1 MSACYH
7 CQQPIP
13 PGINITDD
21 HGHHY
26 CCHACQAVAQII
38 NAHHLDQYYQVRDRP
53 APRPEHPYD
62 PAHWQA
68 YDIPEIAAQ
77 YTYKDGDEQE
87 IHLYIDGL
95 HCAACTWLI
104 SRALQ
109 DAHGISHARIN
120 LGTGLAEIRWR
131 DTPLSAILA
140 TIASLGYT
148 PNLHT
153 PDKNDDNQRR
163 ERNHDLL
170 RLIVAGLGMMQVMMF
185 ATGLYTGAWHGIDRE
200 YEQLLRWISLL
211 CSAPVMLYAGYPYL
225 KNAWLGLRHRQ
236 PNMDLPIAL
245 ACAGAWLASLYHT
258 VIGRGEIY
266 YDGVTMFI
274 FFISISRYL
283 EAHTRRRARHNQQ
296 HFARLLPDAVYKYN
310 DSGETQLVPLPTIQP
325 GDHIRVLPTHT
336 IPVDGEIT
344 HGASRID
351 EQMLTGESTPQYKT
365 IGDRVHAGST
375 NLQSP
380 LDIRVSQTGQQTTLA
395 AIRRISARAEQHRS
409 PQIDRNEALAQHTVL
424 AVLIFAAAGYLLW
437 QFIDPARAFDIALAI
452 LVATCPCALSLATPT
467 VLTAALNH
475 AHKHHILIKNSNT
488 LDRLNHIRRILF
500 DKTGTLTQ
508 GKYQLQQSD
517 YYGNPARLLAIAKTL
532 ETHSTHPIAWY
543 YSQQPVATVS
553 MDNIEQ
559 HSGKGI
565 SGDCDGSRWHIGSA
579 AYMQENGVE
588 GFPPSPC
595 GGGDG
600 GGVRPHTAA
609 AETSTELPPPPVG
622 EGWGGVRSHTADAES
637 STEQPPLLQG
647 APADVGRPFMA
658 DTKNVGHK
666 CPTCEAHNPLPC
678 EAGEGRGGSVEK
690 SRVATTENNAEMPTA
705 TETPANLPPPP
716 VGEGGGG
723 GSVRSAISDAETSSG
738 KTANPSPIAAATT
751 TVTNHGAPQYPADET
766 APGEPLVTPP
776 HPSPTGGG
784 SAMAA
789 TLRAAAESSTEL
801 PPPLQG
807 APAPAAGEGRG
818 GGSAR
823 SAISDAE
830 TSSGKTANPSPTAAP
845 ETTNHVYLAENHEL
859 RAHYQLGDPERANLA
874 ATLAQL
880 KTRYHLAIASGDRA
894 DNVARLAARYGI
906 EDWHGGLDPAAK
918 LALLEANDPEHTLM
932 IGDGIN
938 DAPVLARASVSV
950 AVGRANPLSQTHADI
965 VLLRHGPE
973 ALPYLLDLA
982 ARSRRITRQNLIWA
996 TVYNLTILPL
1006 AISGYLTPWIAAL
1019 GMSASSLLVIA
1030 NALRIHR
1037 TAPPPSAE

>member
-1 MSACYH
+1 MNCYH
-7 CQQPIP
+7 CQQPVP
-13 PGINITDD
+13 AGIHITDD
-21 HGHHY
+21 HGHAY
-26 CCHACQAVAQII
+26 CCHACEAVAHII
-38 NAHHLDQYYQVRDRP
+38 SAHHLEQYYQVRDRP

-68 YDIPEIAAQ
+68 YDLPEIAAQ
-77 YTYKDGDEQE
+77 YTYKDGDDQE

-104 SRALQ
+104 SHALQ
-109 DAHGISHARIN
+109 DAHGINHTRIN
-120 LGTGLAEIRWR
+120 LGTGRAEIRWR

-153 PDKNDDNQRR
+153 PDEEDNKQRR

-185 ATGLYTGAWHGIDRE
+185 ATGLYTGAWHGIDHE

-258 VIGRGEIY
+258 LIGRGEIY

-310 DSGETQLVPLPTIQP
+310 DRGETQLVPLPAIQP

-344 HGASRID
+344 GGASRID
-351 EQMLTGESTPQYKT
+351 ENMLTGESTPQYKT
-365 IGDRVHAGST
+365 SGDRVHAGST

-380 LDIRVSQTGQQTTLA
+380 LDIRVTQTGQQTTLA

-409 PQIDRNEALAQHTVL
+409 PQIDRNQALAQQTVL
-424 AVLIFAAAGYLLW
+424 AVLILAAAGYLLW
-437 QFIDPARAFDIALAI
+437 QWIDPARAFDIALAI

-488 LDRLNHIRRILF
+488 LDRLTHIRRILF

-508 GKYQLQQSD
+508 GKYQLRRSD
-517 YYGNPARLLAIAKTL
+517 YYGEPRRLLAIAKTL

-543 YSQQPVATVS
+543 YSQQPVANVA

-565 SGDCDGSRWHIGSA
+565 SGDYDGSRWHIGSA

-588 GFPPSPC
+588 IPP
-595 GGGDG
+595 
-600 GGVRPHTAA
+600 
-609 AETSTELPPPPVG
+609 AEQPPPPVG
-622 EGWGGVRSHTADAES
+622 ESWDGAYPHTTDAD
-637 STEQPPLLQG
+637 TTTD
-647 APADVGRPFMA
+647 ADWSLMA
-658 DTKNVGHK
+658 DKNNVGHK
-666 CPTCEAHNPLPC
+666 YPTYEENNPLPC
-678 EAGEGRGGSVEK
+678 EAGEGWGGGVEK
-690 SRVATTENNAEMPTA
+690 SRMATTDNKAVPCD
-705 TETPANLPPPP
+705 PKLPPP
-716 VGEGGGG
+716 
-723 GSVRSAISDAETSSG
+723 R
-738 KTANPSPIAAATT
+738 
-751 TVTNHGAPQYPADET
+751 
-766 APGEPLVTPP
+766 
-776 HPSPTGGG
+776 PSPTGGE
-784 SAMAA
+784 SAL
-789 TLRAAAESSTEL
+789 T
-801 PPPLQG
+801 
-807 APAPAAGEGRG
+807 
-818 GGSAR
+818 
-823 SAISDAE
+823 DA
-830 TSSGKTANPSPTAAP
+830 N
-845 ETTNHVYLAENHEL
+845 TTHVYLAENREL
-859 RAHYQLGDPERANLA
+859 RAHYQLGDPERDNLA
-874 ATLAQL
+874 ATLARLQAH
-880 KTRYHLAIASGDRA
+880 YHLAIASGDRA
-894 DNVARLAARYGI
+894 ENVARLAARYGI
-906 EDWHGGLDPAAK
+906 TDRRGSLDPAAK

-965 VLLRHGPE
+965 VLLKNGPE
-973 ALPYLLDLA
+973 ALPYLLELA
-982 ARSRRITRQNLIWA
+982 ARSRRITRQNLIWS

-1019 GMSASSLLVIA
+1019 GMSTSSLLVIA

-1037 TAPPPSAE
+1037 TLPPPATE

>member
-7 CQQPIP
+7 CQQPVP
-13 PGINITDD
+13 AGIHIQDS
-21 HGHHY
+21 HGHAY
-26 CCHACQAVAQII
+26 CCHACEAVAHII
-38 NAHHLDQYYQVRDRP
+38 SAHHLEQYYQVRDRP

-68 YDIPEIAAQ
+68 YDLPEIAAQ
-77 YTYKDGDEQE
+77 YTYKDGDDQE

-104 SRALQ
+104 SHALQ
-109 DAHGISHARIN
+109 DAHGISHTRIN
-120 LGTGLAEIRWR
+120 LGTGRAEIRWR

-153 PDKNDDNQRR
+153 PDEEDNKQRR

-185 ATGLYTGAWHGIDRE
+185 ATGLYTGAWHGIDHE

-258 VIGRGEIY
+258 LIGRGEIY

-310 DSGETQLVPLPTIQP
+310 DRGETQLVPLPAIQP

-344 HGASRID
+344 GGASRID
-351 EQMLTGESTPQYKT
+351 ENMLTGESTPQYKT
-365 IGDRVHAGST
+365 SGDRVHAGST

-380 LDIRVSQTGQQTTLA
+380 LDIRVTQTGQQTTLA

-409 PQIDRNEALAQHTVL
+409 PQIDRNQALAQQTVL
-424 AVLIFAAAGYLLW
+424 AVLILAAAGYLLW
-437 QFIDPARAFDIALAI
+437 QWIDPARAFDIALAI

-488 LDRLNHIRRILF
+488 LDRLTHIRRILF

-508 GKYQLQQSD
+508 GKYQLRRSD
-517 YYGNPARLLAIAKTL
+517 YYGEPRRLLAIAKTL

-543 YSQQPVATVS
+543 YSQQPVAGVT

-565 SGDCDGSRWHIGSA
+565 SGDYDGSRWHIGSA

-588 GFPPSPC
+588 IPP
-595 GGGDG
+595 
-600 GGVRPHTAA
+600 
-609 AETSTELPPPPVG
+609 TEQPPPPVG
-622 EGWGGVRSHTADAES
+622 EGWGGVRSHTADAD
-637 STEQPPLLQG
+637 TTTDAGWPL
-647 APADVGRPFMA
+647 MA
-658 DTKNVGHK
+658 DKNNVGHK
-666 CPTCEAHNPLPC
+666 YPTYEENTPLPC
-678 EAGEGRGGSVEK
+678 EAGEGWGGGVKK
-690 SRVATTENNAEMPTA
+690 SRM
-705 TETPANLPPPP
+705 
-716 VGEGGGG
+716 
-723 GSVRSAISDAETSSG
+723 AITDNKAVPCDP
-738 KTANPSPIAAATT
+738 K
-751 TVTNHGAPQYPADET
+751 
-766 APGEPLVTPP
+766 LTPP
-776 HPSPTGGG
+776 RPSPTGGG
-784 SAMAA
+784 SAL
-789 TLRAAAESSTEL
+789 T
-801 PPPLQG
+801 
-807 APAPAAGEGRG
+807 
-818 GGSAR
+818 
-823 SAISDAE
+823 DA
-830 TSSGKTANPSPTAAP
+830 N
-845 ETTNHVYLAENHEL
+845 TTHVYLAENREL
-859 RAHYQLGDPERANLA
+859 RAHYQLGDPERDNLA
-874 ATLAQL
+874 ATLARLQAH
-880 KTRYHLAIASGDRA
+880 YHLAIASGDRA
-894 DNVARLAARYGI
+894 ENVARLAARYSI
-906 EDWHGGLDPAAK
+906 ADWHGGLDPAAK

-965 VLLRHGPE
+965 VLLKNGPE

-1019 GMSASSLLVIA
+1019 GMSTSSLLVIA

-1037 TAPPPSAE
+1037 TPPPPATE

>member
-1 MSACYH
+1 MNCYH
-7 CQQPIP
+7 CQQPVP
-13 PGINITDD
+13 AGIHITDD
-21 HGHHY
+21 HGHAY
-26 CCHACQAVAQII
+26 CCHACEAVAHII
-38 NAHHLDQYYQVRDRP
+38 SAHHLEQYYQVRDRP

-68 YDIPEIAAQ
+68 YDLPEIAAQ
-77 YTYKDGDEQE
+77 YTYKDGDDQE

-104 SRALQ
+104 SHALQ
-109 DAHGISHARIN
+109 DAHGISHTRIN
-120 LGTGLAEIRWR
+120 LGTGRAEIRWR

-153 PDKNDDNQRR
+153 PDEEDNKQRR

-185 ATGLYTGAWHGIDRE
+185 ATGLYTGAWHGIDHE

-258 VIGRGEIY
+258 LIGRGEIY

-296 HFARLLPDAVYKYN
+296 HFARLLPDAVYKH
-310 DSGETQLVPLPTIQP
+310 DGDTLRLVPLPTIQP

-344 HGASRID
+344 GGASRID
-351 EQMLTGESTPQYKT
+351 ENMLTGESTPQYKT
-365 IGDRVHAGST
+365 SGDRVHAGST

-380 LDIRVSQTGQQTTLA
+380 LDIRVTQTGQQTTLA

-409 PQIDRNEALAQHTVL
+409 PQIDRNQALAQQTVL
-424 AVLIFAAAGYLLW
+424 AVLILAAAGYLLW
-437 QFIDPARAFDIALAI
+437 QWIEPARAFDIALAI

-488 LDRLNHIRRILF
+488 LDRLTHIRRILF

-508 GKYQLQQSD
+508 GKYQLRRSD
-517 YYGNPARLLAIAKTL
+517 YYGEPQRLLAIAKTL

-543 YSQQPVATVS
+543 YSQQPVAGVT

-565 SGDCDGSRWHIGSA
+565 SGDYDGSRWHIGSA

-588 GFPPSPC
+588 IP
-595 GGGDG
+595 
-600 GGVRPHTAA
+600 
-609 AETSTELPPPPVG
+609 
-622 EGWGGVRSHTADAES
+622 
-637 STEQPPLLQG
+637 
-647 APADVGRPFMA
+647 PAD
-658 DTKNVGHK
+658 
-666 CPTCEAHNPLPC
+666 
-678 EAGEGRGGSVEK
+678 
-690 SRVATTENNAEMPTA
+690 
-705 TETPANLPPPP
+705 
-716 VGEGGGG
+716 
-723 GSVRSAISDAETSSG
+723 
-738 KTANPSPIAAATT
+738 
-751 TVTNHGAPQYPADET
+751 
-766 APGEPLVTPP
+766 
-776 HPSPTGGG
+776 
-784 SAMAA
+784 
-789 TLRAAAESSTEL
+789 L
-801 PPPLQG
+801 PPPLQD
-807 APAPAAGEGRG
+807 ALASAAGEGRG
-818 GGSAR
+818 GGKPDRLTAAAST
-823 SAISDAE
+823 AIPNNEIEQPAAAE
-830 TSSGKTANPSPTAAP
+830 TPATP
-845 ETTNHVYLAENHEL
+845 ENTTHVYLAENREL
-859 RAHYQLGDPERANLA
+859 RAHYQLGDPERDNLA
-874 ATLAQL
+874 ATLARLQAH
-880 KTRYHLAIASGDRA
+880 YHLAIASGDRVE
-894 DNVARLAARYGI
+894 NVARLAARYGI
-906 EDWHGGLDPAAK
+906 TDRHGGLAPAAK

-965 VLLRHGPE
+965 VLLKNGPE

-1019 GMSASSLLVIA
+1019 GMSTSSLLVIA

-1037 TAPPPSAE
+1037 TLPPPATE

>member
-13 PGINITDD
+13 MGIHISDA
-21 HGHHY
+21 HGNHY

-38 NAHHLDQYYQVRDRP
+38 SAHHLEQYYQVRDRP
-53 APRPEHPYD
+53 APRPENLRD
-62 PAHWQA
+62 ASHWQA

-104 SRALQ
+104 GRALQ
-109 DAHGISHARIN
+109 DAHGIRHARIN
-120 LGTGLAEIRWR
+120 LGSGLAEIRWR
-131 DTPLSAILA
+131 DTPLSAILT
-140 TIASLGYT
+140 TIASLGYS
-148 PNLHT
+148 PNLHS
-153 PDKNDDNQRR
+153 PNKNDEQQRR

-185 ATGLYTGAWHGIDRE
+185 ATGLYTGAWHGIDHE
-200 YEQLLRWISLL
+200 YEQLLRWISLI
-211 CSAPVMLYAGYPYL
+211 CSAPVMLYAGYPFL
-225 KNAWLGLRHRQ
+225 KNAWLGLRLRQ

-258 VIGRGEIY
+258 LIGRGEIY

-296 HFARLLPDAVYKYN
+296 HFARLLPDAVYKH
-310 DSGETQLVPLPTIQP
+310 DGDTLRLVPLPAIQP

-380 LDIRVSQTGQQTTLA
+380 LNIRVSQTGQQTTLA

-409 PQIDRNEALAQHTVL
+409 PQIDRHEALARQTVL
-424 AVLIFAAAGYLLW
+424 AVLILAAAGYLLW
-437 QFIDPARAFDIALAI
+437 QIIDPARAFDIALAI

-488 LDRLNHIRRILF
+488 LDRLTHIRRILF

-517 YYGNPARLLAIAKTL
+517 YHGEPQRLLAIAKTL

-543 YSQQPVATVS
+543 YSQQPVASVA

-565 SGDCDGSRWHIGSA
+565 SGDYDGSRWHIGSA

-588 GFPPSPC
+588 GFPPTPC

-600 GGVRPHTAA
+600 VHPHTADA
-609 AETSTELPPPPVG
+609 DTTTDAGWSLMADKNNVGHKYPTYEENNPLPCEAGEGTGLPMKKANAFFMGARGGGVEKFRVATPKNDAETPTVTETPTEQPPPPVGEGWGGVYPQTAAAQTPTVLPPPPVG
-622 EGWGGVRSHTADAES
+622 EGWGGVYPQTTDAETPTALPPPRVGDGGGVCPQTADAE
-637 STEQPPLLQG
+637 TPAAQPPSPCGGGNGGGVHPQT
-647 APADVGRPFMA
+647 ADA
-658 DTKNVGHK
+658 ETS
-666 CPTCEAHNPLPC
+666 TALPPSPC
-678 EAGEGRGGSVEK
+678 GRGDGVHLQ
-690 SRVATTENNAEMPTA
+690 TA
-705 TETPANLPPPP
+705 AAETPTNLPPPP
-716 VGEGGGG
+716 VGEGWGG
-723 GSVRSAISDAETSSG
+723 GSEKQTTDA
-738 KTANPSPIAAATT
+738 N
-751 TVTNHGAPQYPADET
+751 
-766 APGEPLVTPP
+766 
-776 HPSPTGGG
+776 
-784 SAMAA
+784 
-789 TLRAAAESSTEL
+789 
-801 PPPLQG
+801 
-807 APAPAAGEGRG
+807 
-818 GGSAR
+818 
-823 SAISDAE
+823 
-830 TSSGKTANPSPTAAP
+830 
-845 ETTNHVYLAENHEL
+845 TNHVYLAENHEL
-859 RAHYQLGDPERANLA
+859 RAHYQLSDPERANLA
-874 ATLAQL
+874 ATLAPLQ
-880 KTRYHLAIASGDRA
+880 KHYHLAIASGDRA
-894 DNVARLAARYGI
+894 ENVARLAARYGI
-906 EDWHGGLDPAAK
+906 ADWHGGLDPAAK
-918 LALLEANDPEHTLM
+918 LALLEANAPEHTLM

-965 VLLRHGPE
+965 VCLKNGPE
-973 ALPYLLDLA
+973 ALPYLFDLA
-982 ARSRRITRQNLIWA
+982 ARSRRITRQNLAWA
-996 TVYNLTILPL
+996 TAYNLIILPL
-1006 AISGYLTPWIAAL
+1006 AVSGYLTPWIAAL
-1019 GMSASSLLVIA
+1019 GMSTSSLLVIA
-1030 NALRIHR
+1030 NALRIQR
-1037 TAPPPSAE
+1037 TPPPPAAE

>member
-1 MSACYH
+1 MNCYH
-7 CQQPIP
+7 CQQPVP
-13 PGINITDD
+13 AGIHITDD
-21 HGHHY
+21 HGHAY
-26 CCHACQAVAQII
+26 CCHACEAVAHII
-38 NAHHLDQYYQVRDRP
+38 SAHHLEQYYQVRDRP
-53 APRPEHPYD
+53 APRPEYPYD

-68 YDIPEIAAQ
+68 YDLPEIAAQ
-77 YTYKDGDEQE
+77 YTYKDGDDQE

-104 SRALQ
+104 SHALQ
-109 DAHGISHARIN
+109 DAHGISHTRIN
-120 LGTGLAEIRWR
+120 LGTGRAEIRWR

-153 PDKNDDNQRR
+153 PDEEDNKQRR

-258 VIGRGEIY
+258 LIGHGEIY

-283 EAHTRRRARHNQQ
+283 EAYTRRRARHNQQ

-409 PQIDRNEALAQHTVL
+409 PQIDRNEALARQTVL
-424 AVLIFAAAGYLLW
+424 AVLILATAGYLLW

-488 LDRLNHIRRILF
+488 LDRLTAIRRILF

-517 YYGNPARLLAIAKTL
+517 YHGDPQRLLAIAKTL

-543 YSQQPVATVS
+543 YSQQPVATVT

-565 SGDCDGSRWHIGSA
+565 SGDYDGSRWHIGSA

-588 GFPPSPC
+588 IPPA
-595 GGGDG
+595 D
-600 GGVRPHTAA
+600 
-609 AETSTELPPPPVG
+609 LPPPPVG
-622 EGWGGVRSHTADAES
+622 EGRGGVYPHTTDADWS
-637 STEQPPLLQG
+637 L
-647 APADVGRPFMA
+647 MA
-658 DTKNVGHK
+658 DKNNVGHK
-666 CPTCEAHNPLPC
+666 YPTYEENNPLPC
-678 EAGEGRGGSVEK
+678 EAGEGWGGGVEK
-690 SRVATTENNAEMPTA
+690 FRVATPKNDAETPTA
-705 TETPANLPPPP
+705 TETPTEQPPPP
-716 VGEGGGG
+716 VGDWNSASEGRERWGEGVEK
-723 GSVRSAISDAETSSG
+723 SRMAITDNKAVPCDP
-738 KTANPSPIAAATT
+738 K
-751 TVTNHGAPQYPADET
+751 
-766 APGEPLVTPP
+766 LTPP
-776 HPSPTGGG
+776 RPSLTGGG
-784 SAMAA
+784 SAL
-789 TLRAAAESSTEL
+789 T
-801 PPPLQG
+801 
-807 APAPAAGEGRG
+807 
-818 GGSAR
+818 
-823 SAISDAE
+823 DA
-830 TSSGKTANPSPTAAP
+830 N
-845 ETTNHVYLAENHEL
+845 TTHVYLAENREL
-859 RAHYQLGDPERANLA
+859 RAHYQLGDPERDNLA
-874 ATLAQL
+874 ATLARLQAH
-880 KTRYHLAIASGDRA
+880 YHLAIASGDRA

-965 VLLRHGPE
+965 VLLKNGPE
-973 ALPYLLDLA
+973 ALPYLLELA

-1019 GMSASSLLVIA
+1019 GMSTSSLLVIA

-1037 TAPPPSAE
+1037 TPPPPAAE

>member
-7 CQQPIP
+7 CQQPVP
-13 PGINITDD
+13 AGIHIQDS
-21 HGHHY
+21 HGHAY
-26 CCHACQAVAQII
+26 CCHACEAVAHII
-38 NAHHLDQYYQVRDRP
+38 SAHHLEQYYQVRDRP

-68 YDIPEIAAQ
+68 YDLPEIAAQ
-77 YTYKDGDEQE
+77 YTYKDGDDQE

-104 SRALQ
+104 SHALQ
-109 DAHGISHARIN
+109 DAHGINHTRIN
-120 LGTGLAEIRWR
+120 LGTGRAEIRWR

-153 PDKNDDNQRR
+153 PDEEDNKQRR

-185 ATGLYTGAWHGIDRE
+185 ATGLYTGAWHGIDHE

-258 VIGRGEIY
+258 LIGRGEIY

-310 DSGETQLVPLPTIQP
+310 DRGETQLVPLPAIQP

-344 HGASRID
+344 GGASRID

-365 IGDRVHAGST
+365 SGDRVHAGST

-380 LDIRVSQTGQQTTLA
+380 LDIRVTQTGQQTTLA

-409 PQIDRNEALAQHTVL
+409 PQIDRNQALAQQTVL
-424 AVLIFAAAGYLLW
+424 AVLILAAAGYLLW
-437 QFIDPARAFDIALAI
+437 QWIEPARAFDIALAI

-488 LDRLNHIRRILF
+488 LDRLTHIRRILF

-508 GKYQLQQSD
+508 GKYQLHRSD
-517 YYGNPARLLAIAKTL
+517 YYGEPQRLLAIAKTL

-543 YSQQPVATVS
+543 YSQQPVAGVT

-565 SGDCDGSRWHIGSA
+565 SGDYDGSRWHIGSA
-579 AYMQENGVE
+579 AYMQENSVE
-588 GFPPSPC
+588 IPPP
-595 GGGDG
+595 
-600 GGVRPHTAA
+600 
-609 AETSTELPPPPVG
+609 EQPPPPVG
-622 EGWGGVRSHTADAES
+622 EGWDGAYPHTTDADTTTDAGW
-637 STEQPPLLQG
+637 PL
-647 APADVGRPFMA
+647 MA
-658 DTKNVGHK
+658 DKNNVGHK
-666 CPTCEAHNPLPC
+666 YPTYEENNPLPC
-678 EAGEGRGGSVEK
+678 EAGEGWGGGVEK
-690 SRVATTENNAEMPTA
+690 SRMATTDDKAVPCD
-705 TETPANLPPPP
+705 PKLPPP
-716 VGEGGGG
+716 
-723 GSVRSAISDAETSSG
+723 R
-738 KTANPSPIAAATT
+738 
-751 TVTNHGAPQYPADET
+751 
-766 APGEPLVTPP
+766 
-776 HPSPTGGG
+776 PSPTGGE
-784 SAMAA
+784 SAL
-789 TLRAAAESSTEL
+789 T
-801 PPPLQG
+801 
-807 APAPAAGEGRG
+807 
-818 GGSAR
+818 
-823 SAISDAE
+823 DA
-830 TSSGKTANPSPTAAP
+830 N
-845 ETTNHVYLAENHEL
+845 TTHVYLAENREL
-859 RAHYQLGDPERANLA
+859 RAHYQLGDPERDNLA
-874 ATLAQL
+874 ATLARLQAH
-880 KTRYHLAIASGDRA
+880 YHLAIASGDRA
-894 DNVARLAARYGI
+894 ENVARLAARYGI
-906 EDWHGGLDPAAK
+906 TDWHGGLDPAAK

-965 VLLRHGPE
+965 VLLKNGPE

-1019 GMSASSLLVIA
+1019 GMSTSSLLVIA

-1037 TAPPPSAE
+1037 TLPPPATE

>member
-1 MSACYH
+1 MNCYH
-7 CQQPIP
+7 CQQPVP
-13 PGINITDD
+13 AGIHITDD
-21 HGHHY
+21 HGHAY
-26 CCHACQAVAQII
+26 CCHACEAVAHII
-38 NAHHLDQYYQVRDRP
+38 SAHHLEQYYQVRDRP

-68 YDIPEIAAQ
+68 YDLPEIAAQ
-77 YTYKDGDEQE
+77 YTYKDGDDQE

-104 SRALQ
+104 SHALQ
-109 DAHGISHARIN
+109 DAHGINHTRIN
-120 LGTGLAEIRWR
+120 LGTGRAEIRWR

-153 PDKNDDNQRR
+153 PDEEDNKQRR

-185 ATGLYTGAWHGIDRE
+185 ATGLYTGAWHGIDHE

-258 VIGRGEIY
+258 LIGRGEIY

-310 DSGETQLVPLPTIQP
+310 DRGETQLVPLPAIQP

-344 HGASRID
+344 GGASRID
-351 EQMLTGESTPQYKT
+351 ENMLTGESTPQYKT
-365 IGDRVHAGST
+365 SGDRVHAGST

-380 LDIRVSQTGQQTTLA
+380 LDIRVTQTGQQTTLA

-409 PQIDRNEALAQHTVL
+409 PQIDRNQALAQQTVL
-424 AVLIFAAAGYLLW
+424 AVLILAAAGYLLW
-437 QFIDPARAFDIALAI
+437 QWIDPARAFDIALAI

-488 LDRLNHIRRILF
+488 LDRLTHIRRILF

-508 GKYQLQQSD
+508 GKYQLRRSD
-517 YYGNPARLLAIAKTL
+517 YYGEPQRLLAIAKTL

-543 YSQQPVATVS
+543 YSQQPVAGVT

-565 SGDCDGSRWHIGSA
+565 SGDYDGSRWHIGSA

-588 GFPPSPC
+588 IPP
-595 GGGDG
+595 
-600 GGVRPHTAA
+600 
-609 AETSTELPPPPVG
+609 TEQPPPPVG
-622 EGWGGVRSHTADAES
+622 EGWDGVRSHTADADTTTDAGWS
-637 STEQPPLLQG
+637 L
-647 APADVGRPFMA
+647 MA
-658 DTKNVGHK
+658 DKNNVEHK
-666 CPTCEAHNPLPC
+666 YPTYEENNPLPC
-678 EAGEGRGGSVEK
+678 EAGEGWGGGVEK
-690 SRVATTENNAEMPTA
+690 SRMATTDNKAVPCD
-705 TETPANLPPPP
+705 PKL
-716 VGEGGGG
+716 
-723 GSVRSAISDAETSSG
+723 
-738 KTANPSPIAAATT
+738 
-751 TVTNHGAPQYPADET
+751 
-766 APGEPLVTPP
+766 TPP
-776 HPSPTGGG
+776 RPSPTGGE
-784 SAMAA
+784 SAL
-789 TLRAAAESSTEL
+789 T
-801 PPPLQG
+801 
-807 APAPAAGEGRG
+807 
-818 GGSAR
+818 
-823 SAISDAE
+823 DA
-830 TSSGKTANPSPTAAP
+830 N
-845 ETTNHVYLAENHEL
+845 TTHVYLAENREL
-859 RAHYQLGDPERANLA
+859 RAHYQLGDPERDNLA
-874 ATLAQL
+874 ATLARLQAH
-880 KTRYHLAIASGDRA
+880 YHLAIASGDRA
-894 DNVARLAARYGI
+894 ENVARLAARYGI
-906 EDWHGGLDPAAK
+906 TDRHGGLDPAAK

-965 VLLRHGPE
+965 VLLKNGPE

-1019 GMSASSLLVIA
+1019 GMSTSSLLVIA

-1037 TAPPPSAE
+1037 TLPPPATE

>member
-1 MSACYH
+1 MNCYH
-7 CQQPIP
+7 CQQPVP
-13 PGINITDD
+13 AGIHITDD
-21 HGHHY
+21 HGHAY
-26 CCHACQAVAQII
+26 CCHACEAVAHII
-38 NAHHLDQYYQVRDRP
+38 SAHHLEQYYQVRDRP

-68 YDIPEIAAQ
+68 YDLPEIAAQ
-77 YTYKDGDEQE
+77 YTYKDGDDQE

-104 SRALQ
+104 SHALQ
-109 DAHGISHARIN
+109 DAHGISHTRIN
-120 LGTGLAEIRWR
+120 LGTGRAEIRWR

-153 PDKNDDNQRR
+153 PDEEDNKQRR

-185 ATGLYTGAWHGIDRE
+185 ATGLYTGAWHGIDHE

-258 VIGRGEIY
+258 LIGRGEIY

-296 HFARLLPDAVYKYN
+296 HFARLLPDAVYKH
-310 DSGETQLVPLPTIQP
+310 DGDTLRLVPLPTIQP

-344 HGASRID
+344 GGASRID
-351 EQMLTGESTPQYKT
+351 ENMLTGESTPQYKT
-365 IGDRVHAGST
+365 SGDRVHAGST

-380 LDIRVSQTGQQTTLA
+380 LDIRVTQTGQQTTLA

-409 PQIDRNEALAQHTVL
+409 PQIDRNQALAQQTVL
-424 AVLIFAAAGYLLW
+424 AVLILAAAGYLLW
-437 QFIDPARAFDIALAI
+437 QWIEPARAFDIALAI

-475 AHKHHILIKNSNT
+475 AHKHHILIKNSIT
-488 LDRLNHIRRILF
+488 LDRLTHIRRILF

-508 GKYQLQQSD
+508 GKYQLRRSD
-517 YYGNPARLLAIAKTL
+517 YYGEPQRLLAIAKTL

-543 YSQQPVATVS
+543 YSQQPVAGVT

-565 SGDCDGSRWHIGSA
+565 SGDYDGSRWHIGSA

-588 GFPPSPC
+588 IP
-595 GGGDG
+595 
-600 GGVRPHTAA
+600 
-609 AETSTELPPPPVG
+609 
-622 EGWGGVRSHTADAES
+622 
-637 STEQPPLLQG
+637 
-647 APADVGRPFMA
+647 PAD
-658 DTKNVGHK
+658 
-666 CPTCEAHNPLPC
+666 
-678 EAGEGRGGSVEK
+678 
-690 SRVATTENNAEMPTA
+690 
-705 TETPANLPPPP
+705 
-716 VGEGGGG
+716 
-723 GSVRSAISDAETSSG
+723 
-738 KTANPSPIAAATT
+738 
-751 TVTNHGAPQYPADET
+751 
-766 APGEPLVTPP
+766 
-776 HPSPTGGG
+776 
-784 SAMAA
+784 
-789 TLRAAAESSTEL
+789 L
-801 PPPLQG
+801 PPPLQD
-807 APAPAAGEGRG
+807 ALASAAGEGRG
-818 GGSAR
+818 GGKPDRLTAAAST
-823 SAISDAE
+823 AIPNNEIEQPAAAE
-830 TSSGKTANPSPTAAP
+830 TPATP
-845 ETTNHVYLAENHEL
+845 ENTTHVYLAENREL
-859 RAHYQLGDPERANLA
+859 RAHYQLGDPERDNLA
-874 ATLAQL
+874 ATLARLQAH
-880 KTRYHLAIASGDRA
+880 YHLAIASGDRVE
-894 DNVARLAARYGI
+894 NVARLAARYGI
-906 EDWHGGLDPAAK
+906 TDRHGGLAPAAK

-965 VLLRHGPE
+965 VLLKNGPE

-1019 GMSASSLLVIA
+1019 GMSTSSLLVIA

-1037 TAPPPSAE
+1037 TLPPPATE

>member
-1 MSACYH
+1 MNCYH
-7 CQQPIP
+7 CQQPVP
-13 PGINITDD
+13 AGIHITDD
-21 HGHHY
+21 HGHAY
-26 CCHACQAVAQII
+26 CCHACEAVAHII
-38 NAHHLDQYYQVRDRP
+38 SAHHLEQYYQVRDRP

-68 YDIPEIAAQ
+68 YDLPEIAAQ
-77 YTYKDGDEQE
+77 YTYKDGDDQE

-104 SRALQ
+104 SHALQ
-109 DAHGISHARIN
+109 DAHGISHTRIN
-120 LGTGLAEIRWR
+120 LGTGRAEIRWR

-153 PDKNDDNQRR
+153 PDEEDNKQRR

-185 ATGLYTGAWHGIDRE
+185 ATGLYTGAWHGIDHE

-211 CSAPVMLYAGYPYL
+211 CSAPVMLYSGYPYL

-258 VIGRGEIY
+258 LIGRGEIY

-310 DSGETQLVPLPTIQP
+310 DRGEAQLVPLPAIQP

-351 EQMLTGESTPQYKT
+351 ENMLTGESTPQYKNV
-365 IGDRVHAGST
+365 GDRVHAGST

-409 PQIDRNEALAQHTVL
+409 PQIDRNQALAQQTVL
-424 AVLIFAAAGYLLW
+424 AVLILAAAGYLLW
-437 QFIDPARAFDIALAI
+437 QWIDPARAFDIALAI

-488 LDRLNHIRRILF
+488 LDRLTHIRRILF

-508 GKYQLQQSD
+508 GKYQLRRSD
-517 YYGNPARLLAIAKTL
+517 YYGEPRRLLAIAKTL

-543 YSQQPVATVS
+543 YSQQPVANVA

-565 SGDCDGSRWHIGSA
+565 SGDYDGSRWHIGSA

-588 GFPPSPC
+588 IP
-595 GGGDG
+595 
-600 GGVRPHTAA
+600 
-609 AETSTELPPPPVG
+609 
-622 EGWGGVRSHTADAES
+622 
-637 STEQPPLLQG
+637 
-647 APADVGRPFMA
+647 PAD
-658 DTKNVGHK
+658 
-666 CPTCEAHNPLPC
+666 
-678 EAGEGRGGSVEK
+678 
-690 SRVATTENNAEMPTA
+690 
-705 TETPANLPPPP
+705 
-716 VGEGGGG
+716 
-723 GSVRSAISDAETSSG
+723 
-738 KTANPSPIAAATT
+738 
-751 TVTNHGAPQYPADET
+751 
-766 APGEPLVTPP
+766 
-776 HPSPTGGG
+776 
-784 SAMAA
+784 
-789 TLRAAAESSTEL
+789 L
-801 PPPLQG
+801 PPPLQD
-807 APAPAAGEGRG
+807 ALASAAGEGRG
-818 GGSAR
+818 GGKPDRLTAAAST
-823 SAISDAE
+823 AIPNNEIEQPAAAE
-830 TSSGKTANPSPTAAP
+830 TPATP
-845 ETTNHVYLAENHEL
+845 ENTTHVYLAENCEL
-859 RAHYQLGDPERANLA
+859 RAHYQLGDPERDNLA
-874 ATLAQL
+874 ATLARLQAH
-880 KTRYHLAIASGDRA
+880 YHLAIASGDRA
-894 DNVARLAARYGI
+894 ENVARLAARYGI
-906 EDWHGGLDPAAK
+906 TDWHGGLDPAAK

-965 VLLRHGPE
+965 VLLKNGPE

-1019 GMSASSLLVIA
+1019 GMSTSSLLVIA

-1037 TAPPPSAE
+1037 TPPPPATE

>member
-1 MSACYH
+1 MNCYH
-7 CQQPIP
+7 CQQPVP
-13 PGINITDD
+13 AGIHITDD
-21 HGHHY
+21 HGHAY
-26 CCHACQAVAQII
+26 CCHACEAVAHII
-38 NAHHLDQYYQVRDRP
+38 SAHHLEQYYQVRDRP
-53 APRPEHPYD
+53 APRPEPPYD

-68 YDIPEIAAQ
+68 YDLPEIAAQ
-77 YTYKDGDEQE
+77 YTYKDGDDQE

-104 SRALQ
+104 SHALQ
-109 DAHGISHARIN
+109 DAHGISHTRIN
-120 LGTGLAEIRWR
+120 LGTGRAEIRWR

-153 PDKNDDNQRR
+153 PDEEDNKQRR

-185 ATGLYTGAWHGIDRE
+185 ATGLYTGAWHGIDHE

-225 KNAWLGLRHRQ
+225 KNAWLGLRHCQ

-258 VIGRGEIY
+258 LIGRGEIY

-310 DSGETQLVPLPTIQP
+310 DRGETQLVPLPTIQP

-344 HGASRID
+344 GGASRID
-351 EQMLTGESTPQYKT
+351 ENMLTGESTPQYKT
-365 IGDRVHAGST
+365 SGDRVHAGST

-380 LDIRVSQTGQQTTLA
+380 LDIRVTQTGQQTTLA

-409 PQIDRNEALAQHTVL
+409 PQIDRNQALAQQTVL
-424 AVLIFAAAGYLLW
+424 AVLILAAAGYLLW
-437 QFIDPARAFDIALAI
+437 QWIDPARAFDIALAI

-488 LDRLNHIRRILF
+488 LDRLTHIRRILF

-517 YYGNPARLLAIAKTL
+517 YHGEPQRLLAIAKTL

-543 YSQQPVATVS
+543 YSQQPVASVA

-565 SGDCDGSRWHIGSA
+565 SGDYDGSRWHIGSA

-588 GFPPSPC
+588 IPP
-595 GGGDG
+595 
-600 GGVRPHTAA
+600 
-609 AETSTELPPPPVG
+609 TEQPPPPVG
-622 EGWGGVRSHTADAES
+622 EGWGGAYPHTADADTTTDAGWS
-637 STEQPPLLQG
+637 L
-647 APADVGRPFMA
+647 MA
-658 DTKNVGHK
+658 DKNNVGHK
-666 CPTCEAHNPLPC
+666 YPTYEENTPLPC
-678 EAGEGRGGSVEK
+678 EAGEGWGGGVEK
-690 SRVATTENNAEMPTA
+690 SRMATTDNKAVPCD
-705 TETPANLPPPP
+705 PKL
-716 VGEGGGG
+716 
-723 GSVRSAISDAETSSG
+723 
-738 KTANPSPIAAATT
+738 
-751 TVTNHGAPQYPADET
+751 
-766 APGEPLVTPP
+766 TPP
-776 HPSPTGGG
+776 RPSPTGGG
-784 SAMAA
+784 SAL
-789 TLRAAAESSTEL
+789 T
-801 PPPLQG
+801 
-807 APAPAAGEGRG
+807 
-818 GGSAR
+818 
-823 SAISDAE
+823 DA
-830 TSSGKTANPSPTAAP
+830 N
-845 ETTNHVYLAENHEL
+845 TTHVYLAENREL
-859 RAHYQLGDPERANLA
+859 RAHYQLGDPERDNLA
-874 ATLAQL
+874 ATLARLQAH
-880 KTRYHLAIASGDRA
+880 YHLAIASGDRVE
-894 DNVARLAARYGI
+894 NVARLAARYGI
-906 EDWHGGLDPAAK
+906 TDWHGGLDPAAK

-965 VLLRHGPE
+965 VLLKNGPE

-1019 GMSASSLLVIA
+1019 GMSTSSLLVIA

-1037 TAPPPSAE
+1037 TLPPPAAE

>member
-1 MSACYH
+1 MNCYH
-7 CQQPIP
+7 CQQPVP
-13 PGINITDD
+13 AGIHITDD
-21 HGHHY
+21 HGHAY
-26 CCHACQAVAQII
+26 CCHACEAVAHII
-38 NAHHLDQYYQVRDRP
+38 SAHHLEQYYQVRDRP

-68 YDIPEIAAQ
+68 YDLPEIAAQ
-77 YTYKDGDEQE
+77 YTYKDGDDQE

-104 SRALQ
+104 SHALQ
-109 DAHGISHARIN
+109 DAHGINHTRIN
-120 LGTGLAEIRWR
+120 LGTGRAEIRWR

-153 PDKNDDNQRR
+153 PDEEDNKQRR

-185 ATGLYTGAWHGIDRE
+185 ATGLYTGAWHGIDHE

-258 VIGRGEIY
+258 LIGRGEIY

-310 DSGETQLVPLPTIQP
+310 DRGETQLVPLPTIQP

-344 HGASRID
+344 GGASRID
-351 EQMLTGESTPQYKT
+351 ENMLTGESTPQYKT
-365 IGDRVHAGST
+365 SGDRVHAGST

-380 LDIRVSQTGQQTTLA
+380 LDIRVTQTGQQTTLA

-409 PQIDRNEALAQHTVL
+409 SQIDRNQALAQQTVL
-424 AVLIFAAAGYLLW
+424 AVLILAAAGYLLW
-437 QFIDPARAFDIALAI
+437 QWIDPTRAFDIALAI

-488 LDRLNHIRRILF
+488 LDRLTHIRRILF

-508 GKYQLQQSD
+508 GKYQLQNSD
-517 YYGNPARLLAIAKTL
+517 YHGEPQRLLAIAKTL

-543 YSQQPVATVS
+543 YSQQPVANVA

-565 SGDCDGSRWHIGSA
+565 SGDYDGSRWHIGSA

-588 GFPPSPC
+588 IPPA
-595 GGGDG
+595 D
-600 GGVRPHTAA
+600 
-609 AETSTELPPPPVG
+609 LPPPPVG
-622 EGWGGVRSHTADAES
+622 EGRGGVYPHTADAD
-637 STEQPPLLQG
+637 TTTDAGWPL
-647 APADVGRPFMA
+647 MA
-658 DTKNVGHK
+658 DKNNVGHK
-666 CPTCEAHNPLPC
+666 YPTYEENNPLPC
-678 EAGEGRGGSVEK
+678 EAGEGWGGGVEK
-690 SRVATTENNAEMPTA
+690 SRMATTDNKAVPCD
-705 TETPANLPPPP
+705 PKL
-716 VGEGGGG
+716 
-723 GSVRSAISDAETSSG
+723 
-738 KTANPSPIAAATT
+738 
-751 TVTNHGAPQYPADET
+751 
-766 APGEPLVTPP
+766 TPP
-776 HPSPTGGG
+776 RPSLTEGG
-784 SAMAA
+784 SAL
-789 TLRAAAESSTEL
+789 T
-801 PPPLQG
+801 
-807 APAPAAGEGRG
+807 
-818 GGSAR
+818 
-823 SAISDAE
+823 DA
-830 TSSGKTANPSPTAAP
+830 N
-845 ETTNHVYLAENHEL
+845 TTHVYLAENREL
-859 RAHYQLGDPERANLA
+859 RAHYQLGDPERDNLA
-874 ATLAQL
+874 ATLARLQAH
-880 KTRYHLAIASGDRA
+880 YHLAIASGDRA

-965 VLLRHGPE
+965 VLLKNGPE
-973 ALPYLLDLA
+973 ALPYLLELA

-996 TVYNLTILPL
+996 TVYNLIILPL

-1019 GMSASSLLVIA
+1019 GMSTSSLLVIA

-1037 TAPPPSAE
+1037 TPPPPATE

>member
-13 PGINITDD
+13 AGINISDD

-26 CCHACQAVAQII
+26 CCHACQTVAQII

-53 APRPEHPYD
+53 APRPAHPYD

-153 PDKNDDNQRR
+153 PDKTDDSQRR

-258 VIGRGEIY
+258 LIGRGEIY

-409 PQIDRNEALAQHTVL
+409 PQIDRNEALARQTVL
-424 AVLIFAAAGYLLW
+424 AVLILAAAGYLLW
-437 QFIDPARAFDIALAI
+437 QIIDPARAFDIALAI

-517 YYGNPARLLAIAKTL
+517 YYGDPQRLLAIAKTL

-565 SGDCDGSRWHIGSA
+565 SGDYDGSRWHIGSA
-579 AYMQENGVE
+579 AYMQENA
-588 GFPPSPC
+588 C

-600 GGVRPHTAA
+600 GGVCPHT
-609 AETSTELPPPPVG
+609 
-622 EGWGGVRSHTADAES
+622 
-637 STEQPPLLQG
+637 
-647 APADVGRPFMA
+647 
-658 DTKNVGHK
+658 
-666 CPTCEAHNPLPC
+666 
-678 EAGEGRGGSVEK
+678 
-690 SRVATTENNAEMPTA
+690 
-705 TETPANLPPPP
+705 
-716 VGEGGGG
+716 
-723 GSVRSAISDAETSSG
+723 
-738 KTANPSPIAAATT
+738 
-751 TVTNHGAPQYPADET
+751 
-766 APGEPLVTPP
+766 
-776 HPSPTGGG
+776 
-784 SAMAA
+784 
-789 TLRAAAESSTEL
+789 AAAESSTES

-807 APAPAAGEGRG
+807 APAPAAGEGWG
-818 GGSAR
+818 GGSVR
-823 SAISDAE
+823 LSISDAE
-830 TSSGKTANPSPTAAP
+830 TSSGKTANPSPTAPP

-894 DNVARLAARYGI
+894 ENVARLAARYGI
-906 EDWHGGLDPAAK
+906 EDWHGGLDPAGK

-965 VLLRHGPE
+965 VFLRHGPE

-982 ARSRRITRQNLIWA
+982 TRSRRITRQNLAWA

-1006 AISGYLTPWIAAL
+1006 AISGHLTPWIAAL
-1019 GMSASSLLVIA
+1019 GMSASSLLVIV

>member
-1 MSACYH
+1 MNCYH
-7 CQQPIP
+7 CQQPVP
-13 PGINITDD
+13 AGIHITDD
-21 HGHHY
+21 HGHAY
-26 CCHACQAVAQII
+26 CCHACEAVAHII
-38 NAHHLDQYYQVRDRP
+38 SAHHLEQYYQVRDRP

-68 YDIPEIAAQ
+68 YDLPEIAAQ
-77 YTYKDGDEQE
+77 YTYKDGDDQE

-104 SRALQ
+104 SHALQ
-109 DAHGISHARIN
+109 DAHGISHTRIN
-120 LGTGLAEIRWR
+120 LGTGRAEIRWR

-153 PDKNDDNQRR
+153 PDEEDNKQRR

-185 ATGLYTGAWHGIDRE
+185 ATGLYTGAWHGIDHE

-258 VIGRGEIY
+258 LIGRGEIY

-296 HFARLLPDAVYKYN
+296 HFARLLPDAVYKH
-310 DSGETQLVPLPTIQP
+310 DGDTLRLVPLPTIQP

-344 HGASRID
+344 GGASRID
-351 EQMLTGESTPQYKT
+351 ENMLTGESTPQYKT
-365 IGDRVHAGST
+365 SGDRVHAGST

-380 LDIRVSQTGQQTTLA
+380 LDIRVTQTGQQTTLA

-409 PQIDRNEALAQHTVL
+409 PQIDRNQALAQQTVL
-424 AVLIFAAAGYLLW
+424 AVLILAAAGYLLW
-437 QFIDPARAFDIALAI
+437 QWIDPARAFDIALAI

-488 LDRLNHIRRILF
+488 LDRLTHIRRILF

-508 GKYQLQQSD
+508 GKYQLRRSD
-517 YYGNPARLLAIAKTL
+517 YYGEPRRLLAIAKTL

-543 YSQQPVATVS
+543 YSQQPVANVA

-565 SGDCDGSRWHIGSA
+565 SGDYDGSRWHIGSA

-588 GFPPSPC
+588 IPPA
-595 GGGDG
+595 D
-600 GGVRPHTAA
+600 
-609 AETSTELPPPPVG
+609 LPPPPVG
-622 EGWGGVRSHTADAES
+622 EGWGGVRSHTADAD
-637 STEQPPLLQG
+637 TTTDAGWPL
-647 APADVGRPFMA
+647 MA
-658 DTKNVGHK
+658 DKNNVGHK
-666 CPTCEAHNPLPC
+666 YPTYEENTPLPC
-678 EAGEGRGGSVEK
+678 EAGEGWGGGVEK
-690 SRVATTENNAEMPTA
+690 SRMATTDNKAVPCD
-705 TETPANLPPPP
+705 PKL
-716 VGEGGGG
+716 
-723 GSVRSAISDAETSSG
+723 
-738 KTANPSPIAAATT
+738 
-751 TVTNHGAPQYPADET
+751 
-766 APGEPLVTPP
+766 TPP
-776 HPSPTGGG
+776 RPSPTGGG
-784 SAMAA
+784 SAL
-789 TLRAAAESSTEL
+789 T
-801 PPPLQG
+801 
-807 APAPAAGEGRG
+807 
-818 GGSAR
+818 
-823 SAISDAE
+823 DA
-830 TSSGKTANPSPTAAP
+830 N
-845 ETTNHVYLAENHEL
+845 TTHVYLAENREL
-859 RAHYQLGDPERANLA
+859 RAHYQLGDPERDNLA
-874 ATLAQL
+874 ATLARLQAH
-880 KTRYHLAIASGDRA
+880 YHLAIASGDRA
-894 DNVARLAARYGI
+894 ENVARLAARYGI
-906 EDWHGGLDPAAK
+906 TDRHGGLDPAAK

-965 VLLRHGPE
+965 VLLKNGPE
-973 ALPYLLDLA
+973 ALPYLLELA

-996 TVYNLTILPL
+996 TVYNLIILPL

-1019 GMSASSLLVIA
+1019 GMSTSSLLVIA

-1037 TAPPPSAE
+1037 TLPPPAAE

>member
-1 MSACYH
+1 MNCYH
-7 CQQPIP
+7 CQQPVP
-13 PGINITDD
+13 AGIHITDD
-21 HGHHY
+21 HGHAY
-26 CCHACQAVAQII
+26 CCHACEAVAHII
-38 NAHHLDQYYQVRDRP
+38 SAHHLEQYYQVRDRP

-68 YDIPEIAAQ
+68 YDLPEIAAQ
-77 YTYKDGDEQE
+77 YTYKDGDDQE

-104 SRALQ
+104 SHALQ
-109 DAHGISHARIN
+109 DAHGISHTRIN
-120 LGTGLAEIRWR
+120 LGTGRAEIRWR

-153 PDKNDDNQRR
+153 PDEEDYNQRR

-258 VIGRGEIY
+258 LIGRGEIY

-310 DSGETQLVPLPTIQP
+310 DRGETQLVPLPAIQP

-344 HGASRID
+344 GGASRID
-351 EQMLTGESTPQYKT
+351 ENMLTGESTPQYKT
-365 IGDRVHAGST
+365 SGDRVHAGST

-380 LDIRVSQTGQQTTLA
+380 LDIRVTQTGQQTTLA

-409 PQIDRNEALAQHTVL
+409 PQIDRNQALAQQTVL
-424 AVLIFAAAGYLLW
+424 AVLILAAAGYLLW
-437 QFIDPARAFDIALAI
+437 QWIDPARAFDIALAI

-488 LDRLNHIRRILF
+488 LDRLTHIRRILF

-508 GKYQLQQSD
+508 GKYQLQKSD
-517 YYGNPARLLAIAKTL
+517 YYGDPQRLLAIAKTL

-543 YSQQPVATVS
+543 YSQQPVANVA

-565 SGDCDGSRWHIGSA
+565 SGDYDGSRWHIGSA

-588 GFPPSPC
+588 IPP
-595 GGGDG
+595 
-600 GGVRPHTAA
+600 
-609 AETSTELPPPPVG
+609 AEQPPPPVG
-622 EGWGGVRSHTADAES
+622 ESWDGAYPHTTDAD
-637 STEQPPLLQG
+637 TTTD
-647 APADVGRPFMA
+647 ADWSLMA
-658 DTKNVGHK
+658 DKNNVGHK
-666 CPTCEAHNPLPC
+666 YPTYEENNPLPC
-678 EAGEGRGGSVEK
+678 EAGEGWGGGVEK
-690 SRVATTENNAEMPTA
+690 SRMATTDNKAVPCD
-705 TETPANLPPPP
+705 PKLPPP
-716 VGEGGGG
+716 
-723 GSVRSAISDAETSSG
+723 R
-738 KTANPSPIAAATT
+738 
-751 TVTNHGAPQYPADET
+751 
-766 APGEPLVTPP
+766 
-776 HPSPTGGG
+776 PSPTGGE
-784 SAMAA
+784 SAL
-789 TLRAAAESSTEL
+789 T
-801 PPPLQG
+801 
-807 APAPAAGEGRG
+807 
-818 GGSAR
+818 
-823 SAISDAE
+823 DA
-830 TSSGKTANPSPTAAP
+830 N
-845 ETTNHVYLAENHEL
+845 TTHVYLAENREL
-859 RAHYQLGDPERANLA
+859 RAHYQLGDPERDNLA
-874 ATLAQL
+874 ATLARLQAH
-880 KTRYHLAIASGDRA
+880 YHLAIASGDRA
-894 DNVARLAARYGI
+894 ENVARLAARYGI
-906 EDWHGGLDPAAK
+906 TDRRGSLDPAAK

-965 VLLRHGPE
+965 VLLKNGPE

-1019 GMSASSLLVIA
+1019 GMSTSSLLVIA

-1037 TAPPPSAE
+1037 TLPPPAAE

>member
-7 CQQPIP
+7 CQQSIAA
-13 PGINITDD
+13 GIHIQDA
-21 HGHHY
+21 HGHRY
-26 CCHACQAVAQII
+26 CCHACEAVAQII
-38 NAHHLDQYYQVRDRP
+38 SAHHLDQYYQVRDRP
-53 APRPEHPYD
+53 APRPAHLYD

-109 DAHGISHARIN
+109 GAHGLNHARIN

-153 PDKNDDNQRR
+153 PDKTDDSQRR

-200 YEQLLRWISLL
+200 YEQLLRWISLI
-211 CSAPVMLYAGYPYL
+211 CSAPVMLYSGYPYL

-258 VIGRGEIY
+258 LIGRGEIY

-296 HFARLLPDAVYKYN
+296 HFARLLPDAVYKYD
-310 DSGETQLVPLPTIQP
+310 DSGEPRLVPLPTIQP

-409 PQIDRNEALAQHTVL
+409 PQIDRNEALARQTVL
-424 AVLIFAAAGYLLW
+424 AVLILAAAGYLLW
-437 QFIDPARAFDIALAI
+437 QIIDPARAFDIALAI

-467 VLTAALNH
+467 VITAALNH

-517 YYGNPARLLAIAKTL
+517 YYGDPARLLAIAKTL

-543 YSQQPVATVS
+543 YSQQPVATVA

-579 AYMQENGVE
+579 AYMQENGVAI
-588 GFPPSPC
+588 PP
-595 GGGDG
+595 
-600 GGVRPHTAA
+600 
-609 AETSTELPPPPVG
+609 AEQPPFATQLPPPVG
-622 EGWGGVRSHTADAES
+622 EGWGGVRPHTADAES

-678 EAGEGRGGSVEK
+678 E
-690 SRVATTENNAEMPTA
+690 
-705 TETPANLPPPP
+705 
-716 VGEGGGG
+716 
-723 GSVRSAISDAETSSG
+723 
-738 KTANPSPIAAATT
+738 
-751 TVTNHGAPQYPADET
+751 
-766 APGEPLVTPP
+766 
-776 HPSPTGGG
+776 
-784 SAMAA
+784 
-789 TLRAAAESSTEL
+789 
-801 PPPLQG
+801 
-807 APAPAAGEGRG
+807 
-818 GGSAR
+818 
-823 SAISDAE
+823 
-830 TSSGKTANPSPTAAP
+830 
-845 ETTNHVYLAENHEL
+845 
-859 RAHYQLGDPERANLA
+859 
-874 ATLAQL
+874 
-880 KTRYHLAIASGDRA
+880 
-894 DNVARLAARYGI
+894 
-906 EDWHGGLDPAAK
+906 
-918 LALLEANDPEHTLM
+918 
-932 IGDGIN
+932 
-938 DAPVLARASVSV
+938 
-950 AVGRANPLSQTHADI
+950 
-965 VLLRHGPE
+965 
-973 ALPYLLDLA
+973 
-982 ARSRRITRQNLIWA
+982 
-996 TVYNLTILPL
+996 
-1006 AISGYLTPWIAAL
+1006 
-1019 GMSASSLLVIA
+1019 
-1030 NALRIHR
+1030 
-1037 TAPPPSAE
+1037 

>member
-7 CQQPIP
+7 CQQPVP
-13 PGINITDD
+13 AGIHIQDS
-21 HGHHY
+21 HGHAY
-26 CCHACQAVAQII
+26 CCHACEAVAHII
-38 NAHHLDQYYQVRDRP
+38 SAHHLEQYYQVRDRP

-68 YDIPEIAAQ
+68 YDLPEIAAQ
-77 YTYKDGDEQE
+77 YTYKDGDDQE

-104 SRALQ
+104 SHALQ
-109 DAHGISHARIN
+109 DAHGINHTRIN
-120 LGTGLAEIRWR
+120 LGTGRAEIRWR

-153 PDKNDDNQRR
+153 PDEEDNKQRR

-185 ATGLYTGAWHGIDRE
+185 ATGLYTGAWHGIDHE

-258 VIGRGEIY
+258 LIGRGEIY

-310 DSGETQLVPLPTIQP
+310 DRGETQLVPLPAIQP

-344 HGASRID
+344 GGASRID
-351 EQMLTGESTPQYKT
+351 ENMLTGESTPQYKT
-365 IGDRVHAGST
+365 SGDRVHAGST

-380 LDIRVSQTGQQTTLA
+380 LDIRVTQTGQQTTLA

-409 PQIDRNEALAQHTVL
+409 PQIDRNQALAQQTVL
-424 AVLIFAAAGYLLW
+424 AVLILAAAGYLLW
-437 QFIDPARAFDIALAI
+437 QWIEPARAFDIALAI

-488 LDRLNHIRRILF
+488 LDRLTHIRRILF

-508 GKYQLQQSD
+508 GKYQLRRSD
-517 YYGNPARLLAIAKTL
+517 YYGEPQRLLAIAKTL

-543 YSQQPVATVS
+543 YSQQPVAGVT

-565 SGDCDGSRWHIGSA
+565 SGDYDGSRWHIGSA

-588 GFPPSPC
+588 IPP
-595 GGGDG
+595 
-600 GGVRPHTAA
+600 
-609 AETSTELPPPPVG
+609 TEQPPPPVG
-622 EGWGGVRSHTADAES
+622 EGLGVVYPHTADAD
-637 STEQPPLLQG
+637 TTTD
-647 APADVGRPFMA
+647 ADWSLMA
-658 DTKNVGHK
+658 DKNNVGHK
-666 CPTCEAHNPLPC
+666 YPTYEENNPLPC
-678 EAGEGRGGSVEK
+678 EAGGGWGGGVEK
-690 SRVATTENNAEMPTA
+690 SRMATTDNKAVPCD
-705 TETPANLPPPP
+705 PKLPPP
-716 VGEGGGG
+716 
-723 GSVRSAISDAETSSG
+723 R
-738 KTANPSPIAAATT
+738 
-751 TVTNHGAPQYPADET
+751 
-766 APGEPLVTPP
+766 
-776 HPSPTGGG
+776 PSPTGGG
-784 SAMAA
+784 SAL
-789 TLRAAAESSTEL
+789 T
-801 PPPLQG
+801 
-807 APAPAAGEGRG
+807 
-818 GGSAR
+818 
-823 SAISDAE
+823 DA
-830 TSSGKTANPSPTAAP
+830 N
-845 ETTNHVYLAENHEL
+845 TTHVYLAENREL
-859 RAHYQLGDPERANLA
+859 RAHYQLGDPERDNLA
-874 ATLAQL
+874 ATLARLQAH
-880 KTRYHLAIASGDRA
+880 YHLAIASGDRA
-894 DNVARLAARYGI
+894 ENVARLAARYGI
-906 EDWHGGLDPAAK
+906 TDRHGGLAPAAK

-965 VLLRHGPE
+965 VLLKNGPE

-1019 GMSASSLLVIA
+1019 GMSTSSLLVIA

-1037 TAPPPSAE
+1037 TPPPPATE

>member
-1 MSACYH
+1 MNCYH
-7 CQQPIP
+7 CQQPVP
-13 PGINITDD
+13 AGIHITDD
-21 HGHHY
+21 HGHAY
-26 CCHACQAVAQII
+26 CCHACEAVAHII
-38 NAHHLDQYYQVRDRP
+38 SAHHLEQYYQVRDRP

-68 YDIPEIAAQ
+68 YDLPEIAAQ
-77 YTYKDGDEQE
+77 YTYKDGDDQE

-104 SRALQ
+104 SHALQ
-109 DAHGISHARIN
+109 DAHGINHTRIN
-120 LGTGLAEIRWR
+120 LGTGRAEIRWR

-153 PDKNDDNQRR
+153 PDEEDNKQRR

-185 ATGLYTGAWHGIDRE
+185 ATGLYTGAWHGIDHE

-258 VIGRGEIY
+258 LIGRGEIY

-310 DSGETQLVPLPTIQP
+310 DRGETQLVPLPTIQP

-344 HGASRID
+344 GGASRID
-351 EQMLTGESTPQYKT
+351 ENMLTGESTPQYKT
-365 IGDRVHAGST
+365 SGDCVHAGST

-409 PQIDRNEALAQHTVL
+409 PQIDRNQALAQQTVL
-424 AVLIFAAAGYLLW
+424 AVLILAAAGYLLW
-437 QFIDPARAFDIALAI
+437 QWIDPTRAFDIALAI

-488 LDRLNHIRRILF
+488 LDRLTHIRRILF

-508 GKYQLQQSD
+508 GKYQLRRSD
-517 YYGNPARLLAIAKTL
+517 YYGEPQRLLAIAKTL

-543 YSQQPVATVS
+543 YSQQPVATVT

-565 SGDCDGSRWHIGSA
+565 SGDYNGSRWHIGSA

-588 GFPPSPC
+588 IP
-595 GGGDG
+595 
-600 GGVRPHTAA
+600 
-609 AETSTELPPPPVG
+609 
-622 EGWGGVRSHTADAES
+622 
-637 STEQPPLLQG
+637 
-647 APADVGRPFMA
+647 PAD
-658 DTKNVGHK
+658 
-666 CPTCEAHNPLPC
+666 
-678 EAGEGRGGSVEK
+678 
-690 SRVATTENNAEMPTA
+690 
-705 TETPANLPPPP
+705 
-716 VGEGGGG
+716 
-723 GSVRSAISDAETSSG
+723 
-738 KTANPSPIAAATT
+738 
-751 TVTNHGAPQYPADET
+751 
-766 APGEPLVTPP
+766 
-776 HPSPTGGG
+776 
-784 SAMAA
+784 
-789 TLRAAAESSTEL
+789 L
-801 PPPLQG
+801 PPPLQD
-807 APAPAAGEGRG
+807 ALASAAGEGRG
-818 GGSAR
+818 GGKPDRLTAAAST
-823 SAISDAE
+823 AIPNNEIEQPAAAE
-830 TSSGKTANPSPTAAP
+830 TPATP
-845 ETTNHVYLAENHEL
+845 ENTTHVYLAENREL
-859 RAHYQLGDPERANLA
+859 RAHYQLGDPERDNLA
-874 ATLAQL
+874 ATLARLQAH
-880 KTRYHLAIASGDRA
+880 YHRAIASGDRA
-894 DNVARLAARYGI
+894 ENVARLAARYGI
-906 EDWHGGLDPAAK
+906 TDRHGGLDPAAK

-965 VLLRHGPE
+965 VLLKNGPE
-973 ALPYLLDLA
+973 ALPYLLELA
-982 ARSRRITRQNLIWA
+982 ARSSRITRQNLIWA

-1019 GMSASSLLVIA
+1019 GMSTSSLLVIA

-1037 TAPPPSAE
+1037 TPPPPATE

>member
-1 MSACYH
+1 MNCYH
-7 CQQPIP
+7 CQQPVP
-13 PGINITDD
+13 AGIHITDD
-21 HGHHY
+21 HGHAY
-26 CCHACQAVAQII
+26 CCHACEAVAHII
-38 NAHHLDQYYQVRDRP
+38 SAHHLEQYYQVRDRP

-68 YDIPEIAAQ
+68 YDLPEIAAQ
-77 YTYKDGDEQE
+77 YTYKDGDDQE

-104 SRALQ
+104 SHTLQ
-109 DAHGISHARIN
+109 DAHGINHTRIN
-120 LGTGLAEIRWR
+120 LGTGRAEIRWR

-153 PDKNDDNQRR
+153 PDEEDNKQRR

-185 ATGLYTGAWHGIDRE
+185 ATGLYTGAWHGIDHE

-258 VIGRGEIY
+258 LIGRGEIY

-296 HFARLLPDAVYKYN
+296 HFARLLPDAVYKH
-310 DSGETQLVPLPTIQP
+310 DGDTLRLVPLPTIQP

-344 HGASRID
+344 GGASRID
-351 EQMLTGESTPQYKT
+351 ENMLTGESTPQYKT
-365 IGDRVHAGST
+365 SGDRVHAGST

-380 LDIRVSQTGQQTTLA
+380 LDIRVTQTGQQTTLA

-409 PQIDRNEALAQHTVL
+409 PQIDRNQALAQQTVL
-424 AVLIFAAAGYLLW
+424 AVLILAAAGYLLW
-437 QFIDPARAFDIALAI
+437 QWIDPTRAFDIALAI

-488 LDRLNHIRRILF
+488 LDRLTHIRRILF

-508 GKYQLQQSD
+508 GKYQLRRSD
-517 YYGNPARLLAIAKTL
+517 YYGEPRRLLAIAKTL

-543 YSQQPVATVS
+543 YSQQPVANVA

-565 SGDCDGSRWHIGSA
+565 SGDYDGSRWHIGSA

-588 GFPPSPC
+588 IPP
-595 GGGDG
+595 
-600 GGVRPHTAA
+600 
-609 AETSTELPPPPVG
+609 TEQPPPPVG
-622 EGWGGVRSHTADAES
+622 EGWGGVRSHTADAD
-637 STEQPPLLQG
+637 TTTDAGWPL
-647 APADVGRPFMA
+647 MA
-658 DTKNVGHK
+658 DKNNVGHK
-666 CPTCEAHNPLPC
+666 YPTYEENNPLPC
-678 EAGEGRGGSVEK
+678 EAGEGWGGGVEK
-690 SRVATTENNAEMPTA
+690 SRMATTDNKAVPCD
-705 TETPANLPPPP
+705 PKL
-716 VGEGGGG
+716 
-723 GSVRSAISDAETSSG
+723 
-738 KTANPSPIAAATT
+738 
-751 TVTNHGAPQYPADET
+751 
-766 APGEPLVTPP
+766 TPP
-776 HPSPTGGG
+776 RPSPTGGG
-784 SAMAA
+784 SAL
-789 TLRAAAESSTEL
+789 T
-801 PPPLQG
+801 
-807 APAPAAGEGRG
+807 
-818 GGSAR
+818 
-823 SAISDAE
+823 DA
-830 TSSGKTANPSPTAAP
+830 N
-845 ETTNHVYLAENHEL
+845 TTHVYLAENREL
-859 RAHYQLGDPERANLA
+859 RAHYQLGDPERDNLA
-874 ATLAQL
+874 ATLARLQAH
-880 KTRYHLAIASGDRA
+880 YHLAIASGDRA
-894 DNVARLAARYGI
+894 ENVARLAARYGI
-906 EDWHGGLDPAAK
+906 TDRHGGLDPAAK

-965 VLLRHGPE
+965 VLLKNGPE

-1019 GMSASSLLVIA
+1019 GMSTSSLLVIA

-1037 TAPPPSAE
+1037 TPPPPATE

>member
-13 PGINITDD
+13 AGIHIQDS
-21 HGHHY
+21 HGHRY

-38 NAHHLDQYYQVRDRP
+38 SAHHLDQYYQVRDRP
-53 APRPEHPYD
+53 APRPEHPWD
-62 PAHWQA
+62 ASHWQA
-68 YDIPEIAAQ
+68 YDLPEIAAQ
-77 YTYKDGDEQE
+77 YIYQDGDEQE

-109 DAHGISHARIN
+109 DAHGINHARIN
-120 LGTGLAEIRWR
+120 LGTGRAEIRWR

-153 PDKNDDNQRR
+153 PDEEDNKQRR

-185 ATGLYTGAWHGIDRE
+185 ATGLYTGAWHGIDHE

-258 VIGRGEIY
+258 LIGRGEIY

-310 DSGETQLVPLPTIQP
+310 DRGEAQLVPLPTIQP

-344 HGASRID
+344 GGASRID
-351 EQMLTGESTPQYKT
+351 ENMLTGESTPQYKT
-365 IGDRVHAGST
+365 SGDRVHAGST

-380 LDIRVSQTGQQTTLA
+380 LDIRVTQTGQQTTLA

-424 AVLIFAAAGYLLW
+424 AVLVLAAAGYLLW
-437 QFIDPARAFDIALAI
+437 QWIDPARAFDIALAI

-488 LDRLNHIRRILF
+488 LDRLPHIRRILF

-508 GKYQLQQSD
+508 GKYQLRRSD
-517 YYGNPARLLAIAKTL
+517 YYGEPQRLLAIAKTL

-543 YSQQPVATVS
+543 YSQQPVATVA

-565 SGDCDGSRWHIGSA
+565 SGDYDGSRWHIGSA
-579 AYMQENGVE
+579 AYMQENGVD
-588 GFPPSPC
+588 GFSPSPC
-595 GGGDG
+595 GGGS
-600 GGVRPHTAA
+600 GVHPHTTDADTTTDVGWVSA
-609 AETSTELPPPPVG
+609 QRVTQQPNTETPAELSPSPVG
-622 EGWGGVRSHTADAES
+622 DWNSASEGRENWGGVRSDS
-637 STEQPPLLQG
+637 
-647 APADVGRPFMA
+647 
-658 DTKNVGHK
+658 
-666 CPTCEAHNPLPC
+666 PLPQW
-678 EAGEGRGGSVEK
+678 GRGRGWGLPAHLTSE
-690 SRVATTENNAEMPTA
+690 SATN
-705 TETPANLPPPP
+705 ET
-716 VGEGGGG
+716 
-723 GSVRSAISDAETSSG
+723 D
-738 KTANPSPIAAATT
+738 TT
-751 TVTNHGAPQYPADET
+751 TT
-766 APGEPLVTPP
+766 
-776 HPSPTGGG
+776 
-784 SAMAA
+784 
-789 TLRAAAESSTEL
+789 
-801 PPPLQG
+801 
-807 APAPAAGEGRG
+807 
-818 GGSAR
+818 
-823 SAISDAE
+823 
-830 TSSGKTANPSPTAAP
+830 
-845 ETTNHVYLAENHEL
+845 HVYLAENRTL

-874 ATLAQL
+874 ATLTQL
-880 KTRYHLAIASGDRA
+880 QSHYHLAIASGDRA
-894 DNVARLAARYGI
+894 ENVARLAARYGI
-906 EDWHGGLDPAAK
+906 ADWHGGLDPAAK

-965 VLLRHGPE
+965 VLLKNGPE
-973 ALPYLLDLA
+973 ALPYLLELA
-982 ARSRRITRQNLIWA
+982 ARSRRITRQNLAWA

-1006 AISGYLTPWIAAL
+1006 AISGHLTPWIAAL

-1037 TAPPPSAE
+1037 TTPPPAE

>member
-13 PGINITDD
+13 AGINISDD

-26 CCHACQAVAQII
+26 CCHACQTVAQII

-53 APRPEHPYD
+53 APRPAHPYD

-109 DAHGISHARIN
+109 DAHGINHARIN

-153 PDKNDDNQRR
+153 PDKTDDSQRR

-258 VIGRGEIY
+258 LIGRGEIY

-409 PQIDRNEALAQHTVL
+409 PQIDRNEALARQTVL
-424 AVLIFAAAGYLLW
+424 AVLILAAVGYLLW

-517 YYGNPARLLAIAKTL
+517 YYGDPQRLLAIAKTL

-565 SGDCDGSRWHIGSA
+565 SGDYDGSRWHIGSA
-579 AYMQENGVE
+579 AYMQENA
-588 GFPPSPC
+588 C

-600 GGVRPHTAA
+600 GGVCPHT
-609 AETSTELPPPPVG
+609 
-622 EGWGGVRSHTADAES
+622 
-637 STEQPPLLQG
+637 
-647 APADVGRPFMA
+647 
-658 DTKNVGHK
+658 
-666 CPTCEAHNPLPC
+666 
-678 EAGEGRGGSVEK
+678 
-690 SRVATTENNAEMPTA
+690 
-705 TETPANLPPPP
+705 
-716 VGEGGGG
+716 
-723 GSVRSAISDAETSSG
+723 
-738 KTANPSPIAAATT
+738 
-751 TVTNHGAPQYPADET
+751 
-766 APGEPLVTPP
+766 
-776 HPSPTGGG
+776 
-784 SAMAA
+784 
-789 TLRAAAESSTEL
+789 AAAESSTES

-807 APAPAAGEGRG
+807 APAPAAGEGWG
-818 GGSAR
+818 GGSVR
-823 SAISDAE
+823 LSISDAE
-830 TSSGKTANPSPTAAP
+830 TSSGKTANPSPTAPP

-874 ATLAQL
+874 ATLNLL

-894 DNVARLAARYGI
+894 ENVARLAARYGI
-906 EDWHGGLDPAAK
+906 EDHHGGLDPAAK

-965 VLLRHGPE
+965 VFLRHGPE

-982 ARSRRITRQNLIWA
+982 TRSRRITRQNLAWA

-1006 AISGYLTPWIAAL
+1006 AISGHLTPWIAAL
-1019 GMSASSLLVIA
+1019 GMSASSLLVIV

>member
-1 MSACYH
+1 MNCYH
-7 CQQPIP
+7 CQQPVP
-13 PGINITDD
+13 AGIHITDD
-21 HGHHY
+21 HGHAY
-26 CCHACQAVAQII
+26 CCHACEAVAHII
-38 NAHHLDQYYQVRDRP
+38 SAHHLEQYYQVRDRP

-68 YDIPEIAAQ
+68 YDLPEIAAQ
-77 YTYKDGDEQE
+77 YTYKDGDDQE

-104 SRALQ
+104 SHALQ
-109 DAHGISHARIN
+109 DAHGISHTRIN
-120 LGTGLAEIRWR
+120 LGTGRAEIRWR

-153 PDKNDDNQRR
+153 PDEEDNKQRR

-185 ATGLYTGAWHGIDRE
+185 ATGLYTGAWHGIDHE

-258 VIGRGEIY
+258 LIGRGEIY

-296 HFARLLPDAVYKYN
+296 HFARLLPDAVYKH
-310 DSGETQLVPLPTIQP
+310 DGDTLRLVPLPTIQP

-344 HGASRID
+344 GGASRID
-351 EQMLTGESTPQYKT
+351 ENMLTGESTPQYKT
-365 IGDRVHAGST
+365 SGDRVHAGST

-380 LDIRVSQTGQQTTLA
+380 LDIRVTQTGQQTTLA

-409 PQIDRNEALAQHTVL
+409 PQIDRNQALAQQTVL
-424 AVLIFAAAGYLLW
+424 AVLILAAAGYLLW
-437 QFIDPARAFDIALAI
+437 QWIEPARAFDIALAI

-488 LDRLNHIRRILF
+488 LDRLTHIRRILF

-508 GKYQLQQSD
+508 GKYQLRRSD
-517 YYGNPARLLAIAKTL
+517 YYGEPQRLLAIAKTL

-543 YSQQPVATVS
+543 YSQQPVAGVT

-565 SGDCDGSRWHIGSA
+565 SGDYDGSRWHIGSA

-588 GFPPSPC
+588 IP
-595 GGGDG
+595 
-600 GGVRPHTAA
+600 
-609 AETSTELPPPPVG
+609 
-622 EGWGGVRSHTADAES
+622 
-637 STEQPPLLQG
+637 
-647 APADVGRPFMA
+647 PAD
-658 DTKNVGHK
+658 
-666 CPTCEAHNPLPC
+666 
-678 EAGEGRGGSVEK
+678 
-690 SRVATTENNAEMPTA
+690 
-705 TETPANLPPPP
+705 
-716 VGEGGGG
+716 
-723 GSVRSAISDAETSSG
+723 
-738 KTANPSPIAAATT
+738 
-751 TVTNHGAPQYPADET
+751 
-766 APGEPLVTPP
+766 
-776 HPSPTGGG
+776 
-784 SAMAA
+784 
-789 TLRAAAESSTEL
+789 L
-801 PPPLQG
+801 PPPLQD
-807 APAPAAGEGRG
+807 ALASAAGEGRG
-818 GGSAR
+818 GGKPDRLTAAAST
-823 SAISDAE
+823 AIPNNEIEQPAAAE
-830 TSSGKTANPSPTAAP
+830 TPATP
-845 ETTNHVYLAENHEL
+845 ENTTHVYLAENREL
-859 RAHYQLGDPERANLA
+859 RAHYQLGDPERDNLA
-874 ATLAQL
+874 ATLARLQAH
-880 KTRYHLAIASGDRA
+880 YHLAIASGDRA
-894 DNVARLAARYGI
+894 ENVARLAARYGI
-906 EDWHGGLDPAAK
+906 TDRHGGLAPAAK

-965 VLLRHGPE
+965 VLLKNGPE

-1019 GMSASSLLVIA
+1019 GMSTSSLLVIA

-1037 TAPPPSAE
+1037 TLPPPATE

>member
-7 CQQPIP
+7 CQQPVP
-13 PGINITDD
+13 AGIHIQDS
-21 HGHHY
+21 HGHAY
-26 CCHACQAVAQII
+26 CCHACEAVAHII
-38 NAHHLDQYYQVRDRP
+38 SAHHLEQYYQVRDRP

-68 YDIPEIAAQ
+68 YDLPEIAAQ
-77 YTYKDGDEQE
+77 YTYKDGDDQE

-104 SRALQ
+104 SHALQ
-109 DAHGISHARIN
+109 DAHGINHTRIN
-120 LGTGLAEIRWR
+120 LGTGRAEIRWR

-153 PDKNDDNQRR
+153 PDEEDNKQRR

-185 ATGLYTGAWHGIDRE
+185 ATGLYTGAWHGIDHE

-258 VIGRGEIY
+258 LIGRGEIY

-310 DSGETQLVPLPTIQP
+310 DRGETQLVPLPAIQP

-344 HGASRID
+344 GGASRID
-351 EQMLTGESTPQYKT
+351 ENMLTGESTPQYKT
-365 IGDRVHAGST
+365 SGDRVHAGST

-380 LDIRVSQTGQQTTLA
+380 LDIRVTQTGQQTTLA

-409 PQIDRNEALAQHTVL
+409 PQIDRNQALAQQTVL
-424 AVLIFAAAGYLLW
+424 AVLILAAAGYLLW
-437 QFIDPARAFDIALAI
+437 QWIEPARAFDIALAI

-488 LDRLNHIRRILF
+488 LDRLTHIRRILF

-508 GKYQLQQSD
+508 GKYQLRRSD
-517 YYGNPARLLAIAKTL
+517 YYGEPQRLLSIAKTL

-543 YSQQPVATVS
+543 YSQQPVANVA

-565 SGDCDGSRWHIGSA
+565 SGDYDGSRWHIGSA

-588 GFPPSPC
+588 IPP
-595 GGGDG
+595 
-600 GGVRPHTAA
+600 
-609 AETSTELPPPPVG
+609 TEQPPPPVG
-622 EGWGGVRSHTADAES
+622 EGWGGAYPHTADAD
-637 STEQPPLLQG
+637 TTTDAGWPL
-647 APADVGRPFMA
+647 MA
-658 DTKNVGHK
+658 DKNNVGHK
-666 CPTCEAHNPLPC
+666 YPTYEENTPLPC
-678 EAGEGRGGSVEK
+678 EAGEGWGGGVEK
-690 SRVATTENNAEMPTA
+690 SRMATTDNKAVPCD
-705 TETPANLPPPP
+705 PKLPPP
-716 VGEGGGG
+716 
-723 GSVRSAISDAETSSG
+723 R
-738 KTANPSPIAAATT
+738 
-751 TVTNHGAPQYPADET
+751 
-766 APGEPLVTPP
+766 
-776 HPSPTGGG
+776 PSPTGGG
-784 SAMAA
+784 SAL
-789 TLRAAAESSTEL
+789 T
-801 PPPLQG
+801 
-807 APAPAAGEGRG
+807 
-818 GGSAR
+818 
-823 SAISDAE
+823 DA
-830 TSSGKTANPSPTAAP
+830 N
-845 ETTNHVYLAENHEL
+845 TTHVYLAENREL
-859 RAHYQLGDPERANLA
+859 RAHYQLGDPERDNLA
-874 ATLAQL
+874 ATLARLQAH
-880 KTRYHLAIASGDRA
+880 YHLAIASGDRA
-894 DNVARLAARYGI
+894 ENVARLAARYGI
-906 EDWHGGLDPAAK
+906 TDRHGGLAPAAK

-965 VLLRHGPE
+965 VLLKNGPE

-1019 GMSASSLLVIA
+1019 GMSTSSLLVIA

-1037 TAPPPSAE
+1037 TPPPPAAE

>member
-1 MSACYH
+1 MNCYH
-7 CQQPIP
+7 CQQPVP
-13 PGINITDD
+13 AGIHITDD
-21 HGHHY
+21 HGHAY
-26 CCHACQAVAQII
+26 CCHACEAVAHII
-38 NAHHLDQYYQVRDRP
+38 SAHHLEQYYQVRDRP

-68 YDIPEIAAQ
+68 YDLPEIAAQ
-77 YTYKDGDEQE
+77 YTYKDGDDQE

-104 SRALQ
+104 SHALQ
-109 DAHGISHARIN
+109 DAHGISHTRIN
-120 LGTGLAEIRWR
+120 LGTGRAEIRWR

-153 PDKNDDNQRR
+153 PDEEDNKQRR

-185 ATGLYTGAWHGIDRE
+185 ATGLYTGAWHGIDHE

-225 KNAWLGLRHRQ
+225 KNAWLSLRHRQ

-258 VIGRGEIY
+258 LIGRGEIY

-310 DSGETQLVPLPTIQP
+310 DRGEAQLVPLPTIQP
-325 GDHIRVLPTHT
+325 DDHIRVLPTHT

-344 HGASRID
+344 GGASRID
-351 EQMLTGESTPQYKT
+351 ENMLTGESTPQYKT
-365 IGDRVHAGST
+365 SGDRVHAGST

-380 LDIRVSQTGQQTTLA
+380 LDIRVTQTGQQTTLA

-409 PQIDRNEALAQHTVL
+409 PQIDRNQALAQQTVL
-424 AVLIFAAAGYLLW
+424 AVLILAAAGYLLW
-437 QFIDPARAFDIALAI
+437 QWIEPARAFDIALAI

-488 LDRLNHIRRILF
+488 LDRLTHIRRILF

-508 GKYQLQQSD
+508 GKYQLRRSD
-517 YYGNPARLLAIAKTL
+517 YYGEPQRLLAIAKTL

-543 YSQQPVATVS
+543 YSQQPVANVA

-565 SGDCDGSRWHIGSA
+565 SGDYDGSRWHIGSA

-588 GFPPSPC
+588 IPPA
-595 GGGDG
+595 D
-600 GGVRPHTAA
+600 
-609 AETSTELPPPPVG
+609 LPPPPVG
-622 EGWGGVRSHTADAES
+622 EGRGGVYPHTTDAGWS
-637 STEQPPLLQG
+637 L
-647 APADVGRPFMA
+647 MA
-658 DTKNVGHK
+658 NKNNVGHK
-666 CPTCEAHNPLPC
+666 YPTYEENTPLPC
-678 EAGEGRGGSVEK
+678 EAGEGWGGGVEK
-690 SRVATTENNAEMPTA
+690 SRMATTDNKAVPCD
-705 TETPANLPPPP
+705 PKLPPP
-716 VGEGGGG
+716 
-723 GSVRSAISDAETSSG
+723 R
-738 KTANPSPIAAATT
+738 
-751 TVTNHGAPQYPADET
+751 
-766 APGEPLVTPP
+766 
-776 HPSPTGGG
+776 PSPTGGE
-784 SAMAA
+784 SAL
-789 TLRAAAESSTEL
+789 T
-801 PPPLQG
+801 
-807 APAPAAGEGRG
+807 
-818 GGSAR
+818 
-823 SAISDAE
+823 DA
-830 TSSGKTANPSPTAAP
+830 N
-845 ETTNHVYLAENHEL
+845 TTHVYLAENREL
-859 RAHYQLGDPERANLA
+859 RAHYQLGDPERDNLA
-874 ATLAQL
+874 ATLARL
-880 KTRYHLAIASGDRA
+880 RAHYHLAIASGDRVE
-894 DNVARLAARYGI
+894 NVARLAARYGI
-906 EDWHGGLDPAAK
+906 TDWHGGLDPAAK

-965 VLLRHGPE
+965 VLLKNGPE

-1019 GMSASSLLVIA
+1019 GMSTSSLLVIA

-1037 TAPPPSAE
+1037 TPPPPAAE

>member
-1 MSACYH
+1 MNCYH
-7 CQQPIP
+7 CQQPVP
-13 PGINITDD
+13 AGIHITDD
-21 HGHHY
+21 HGHAY
-26 CCHACQAVAQII
+26 CCHACEAVAYII
-38 NAHHLDQYYQVRDRP
+38 SAHHLEQYYQVRDRP

-68 YDIPEIAAQ
+68 YDLPEIAAQ
-77 YTYKDGDEQE
+77 YTYKDGDDQE

-104 SRALQ
+104 SHALQ
-109 DAHGISHARIN
+109 DAHGINHTRIN
-120 LGTGLAEIRWR
+120 LGTGRAEIRWR

-153 PDKNDDNQRR
+153 PDEEDNKQRR

-185 ATGLYTGAWHGIDRE
+185 ATGLYTGAWHGIDHE

-258 VIGRGEIY
+258 LIGRGEIY

-310 DSGETQLVPLPTIQP
+310 DRGETQLVPLPTIQP

-344 HGASRID
+344 GGASRID
-351 EQMLTGESTPQYKT
+351 ENMLTGESTPQYKT
-365 IGDRVHAGST
+365 SGDRVHAGST

-380 LDIRVSQTGQQTTLA
+380 LDIRVTQTGQQTTLA

-409 PQIDRNEALAQHTVL
+409 SQIDRNQALAQQTVL
-424 AVLIFAAAGYLLW
+424 AVLILAAAGYLLW
-437 QFIDPARAFDIALAI
+437 QWIDPTRAFDIALAI

-488 LDRLNHIRRILF
+488 LDRLTHIRRILF

-508 GKYQLQQSD
+508 GKYQLQNSD
-517 YYGNPARLLAIAKTL
+517 YHGEPQRLLAIAKTL

-543 YSQQPVATVS
+543 YSQQPVANVA

-565 SGDCDGSRWHIGSA
+565 SGDYDGSRWHIGSA
-579 AYMQENGVE
+579 VYMQENGVE
-588 GFPPSPC
+588 IPPA
-595 GGGDG
+595 D
-600 GGVRPHTAA
+600 
-609 AETSTELPPPPVG
+609 LPPPPVG
-622 EGWGGVRSHTADAES
+622 EGRGGVYPHTADAD
-637 STEQPPLLQG
+637 TTTDAGWPL
-647 APADVGRPFMA
+647 MA
-658 DTKNVGHK
+658 DKNNVGHK
-666 CPTCEAHNPLPC
+666 YPTYEENNPLPC
-678 EAGEGRGGSVEK
+678 EAGEGWGGGVEK
-690 SRVATTENNAEMPTA
+690 SRMATTDNKAVPCD
-705 TETPANLPPPP
+705 PKL
-716 VGEGGGG
+716 
-723 GSVRSAISDAETSSG
+723 
-738 KTANPSPIAAATT
+738 
-751 TVTNHGAPQYPADET
+751 
-766 APGEPLVTPP
+766 TPP
-776 HPSPTGGG
+776 RPSLTEGG
-784 SAMAA
+784 SAL
-789 TLRAAAESSTEL
+789 T
-801 PPPLQG
+801 
-807 APAPAAGEGRG
+807 
-818 GGSAR
+818 
-823 SAISDAE
+823 DA
-830 TSSGKTANPSPTAAP
+830 N
-845 ETTNHVYLAENHEL
+845 TTHVYLAENREL
-859 RAHYQLGDPERANLA
+859 RAHYQLGDPERDNLA
-874 ATLAQL
+874 ATLARLQAH
-880 KTRYHLAIASGDRA
+880 YHLAIASGDRA

-965 VLLRHGPE
+965 VLLKNGPE
-973 ALPYLLDLA
+973 ALPYLLELA

-996 TVYNLTILPL
+996 TVYNLIILPL

-1019 GMSASSLLVIA
+1019 GMSTSSLLVIA

-1037 TAPPPSAE
+1037 TPPPPATE

>member
-1 MSACYH
+1 MNCYH
-7 CQQPIP
+7 CQQPVP
-13 PGINITDD
+13 AGIHITDD
-21 HGHHY
+21 HGHAY
-26 CCHACQAVAQII
+26 CCHACEAVAHII
-38 NAHHLDQYYQVRDRP
+38 SAHHLEQYYQVRDRP

-68 YDIPEIAAQ
+68 YDLPEITAQ
-77 YTYKDGDEQE
+77 YTYKDGDDQE

-104 SRALQ
+104 SHALQ
-109 DAHGISHARIN
+109 DAHGISHTRIN
-120 LGTGLAEIRWR
+120 LGTGRAEIRWR

-153 PDKNDDNQRR
+153 PDEEDNKQRR

-185 ATGLYTGAWHGIDRE
+185 ATGLYTGAWHGIDHE

-258 VIGRGEIY
+258 LIGRGEIY

-296 HFARLLPDAVYKYN
+296 HFARLLPDAVYKH
-310 DSGETQLVPLPTIQP
+310 DGDTLRLVPLPTIQP

-344 HGASRID
+344 GGASRID
-351 EQMLTGESTPQYKT
+351 ENMLTGESTPQYKT
-365 IGDRVHAGST
+365 SGDRVHAGST

-380 LDIRVSQTGQQTTLA
+380 LDIRVTQTGQQTTLA

-409 PQIDRNEALAQHTVL
+409 PQIDRNQALAQQTVL
-424 AVLIFAAAGYLLW
+424 AVLILAAAGYLLW
-437 QFIDPARAFDIALAI
+437 QWIEPARAFDIALAI

-475 AHKHHILIKNSNT
+475 AHKPHILIKNSNT
-488 LDRLNHIRRILF
+488 LDRLTHIRRILF

-508 GKYQLQQSD
+508 GKYQLRRSD
-517 YYGNPARLLAIAKTL
+517 YYGEPRRLLAIAKTL

-543 YSQQPVATVS
+543 YSQQPVANVA

-565 SGDCDGSRWHIGSA
+565 SGDYDGSRWHIGSA

-588 GFPPSPC
+588 IPP
-595 GGGDG
+595 
-600 GGVRPHTAA
+600 
-609 AETSTELPPPPVG
+609 TEQPPPPVG
-622 EGWGGVRSHTADAES
+622 EGWGVVYPHTADAD
-637 STEQPPLLQG
+637 TTTDAGWPL
-647 APADVGRPFMA
+647 MA
-658 DTKNVGHK
+658 DKNNVGHK
-666 CPTCEAHNPLPC
+666 YPTYEENTPLPC
-678 EAGEGRGGSVEK
+678 EAGEGWGGGVEK
-690 SRVATTENNAEMPTA
+690 SRMATTDNKAVPC
-705 TETPANLPPPP
+705 
-716 VGEGGGG
+716 
-723 GSVRSAISDAETSSG
+723 
-738 KTANPSPIAAATT
+738 NPK
-751 TVTNHGAPQYPADET
+751 
-766 APGEPLVTPP
+766 LTPP
-776 HPSPTGGG
+776 RPFPTGGG
-784 SAMAA
+784 SAL
-789 TLRAAAESSTEL
+789 T
-801 PPPLQG
+801 
-807 APAPAAGEGRG
+807 
-818 GGSAR
+818 
-823 SAISDAE
+823 DA
-830 TSSGKTANPSPTAAP
+830 N
-845 ETTNHVYLAENHEL
+845 TTHVYLAENCEL
-859 RAHYQLGDPERANLA
+859 RAHYQLGDPERDNLA
-874 ATLAQL
+874 ATLARLQAH
-880 KTRYHLAIASGDRA
+880 YHLAIASGDRA
-894 DNVARLAARYGI
+894 ENVARLAARYGI
-906 EDWHGGLDPAAK
+906 TDWHGGLDPAAK

-965 VLLRHGPE
+965 VLLKNGPE

-1019 GMSASSLLVIA
+1019 GMSTSSLLVIA

-1037 TAPPPSAE
+1037 TPPPPATE

>member
-1 MSACYH
+1 MNCYH
-7 CQQPIP
+7 CQQPVP
-13 PGINITDD
+13 AGIHITDD
-21 HGHHY
+21 HGHAY
-26 CCHACQAVAQII
+26 CCHACEAVAHII
-38 NAHHLDQYYQVRDRP
+38 SAHHLEQYYQVRDRP

-68 YDIPEIAAQ
+68 YDLPEIAAQ
-77 YTYKDGDEQE
+77 YTYKDGDDQE

-104 SRALQ
+104 SHALQ
-109 DAHGISHARIN
+109 DAHGINHTRIN
-120 LGTGLAEIRWR
+120 LGTGRAEIRWR

-153 PDKNDDNQRR
+153 PDEEDNKQRR

-185 ATGLYTGAWHGIDRE
+185 ATGLYTGAWHGIDHE

-258 VIGRGEIY
+258 LIGRGEIY

-283 EAHTRRRARHNQQ
+283 EAYTRRRARHNQQ

-310 DSGETQLVPLPTIQP
+310 DRGEAQLVPLPTIQP

-344 HGASRID
+344 GGASRID
-351 EQMLTGESTPQYKT
+351 ENMLTGESTPQYKT
-365 IGDRVHAGST
+365 SGDRVHAGST

-380 LDIRVSQTGQQTTLA
+380 LDIRVTQTGQQTTLA

-409 PQIDRNEALAQHTVL
+409 PQIDRNQALAQQTVL
-424 AVLIFAAAGYLLW
+424 AVLILAAAGYLLW
-437 QFIDPARAFDIALAI
+437 QWIEPARAFDIALAI

-488 LDRLNHIRRILF
+488 LDRLTHIRRILF

-508 GKYQLQQSD
+508 GKYQLQNSD
-517 YYGNPARLLAIAKTL
+517 YHGEPQRLLAIAKTL

-543 YSQQPVATVS
+543 YSQQPVANVA

-565 SGDCDGSRWHIGSA
+565 SGDYDGSRWHIGSA
-579 AYMQENGVE
+579 VYMQENGVE
-588 GFPPSPC
+588 IPPA
-595 GGGDG
+595 D
-600 GGVRPHTAA
+600 
-609 AETSTELPPPPVG
+609 LPPPPVG
-622 EGWGGVRSHTADAES
+622 EGRGGVYPHTADAD
-637 STEQPPLLQG
+637 TTTDAGWPL
-647 APADVGRPFMA
+647 MA
-658 DTKNVGHK
+658 DKNNVGHK
-666 CPTCEAHNPLPC
+666 YPTYEENNPLPC
-678 EAGEGRGGSVEK
+678 EAGEGWGGGVEK
-690 SRVATTENNAEMPTA
+690 SRMATTDNKAVPCD
-705 TETPANLPPPP
+705 PKL
-716 VGEGGGG
+716 
-723 GSVRSAISDAETSSG
+723 
-738 KTANPSPIAAATT
+738 
-751 TVTNHGAPQYPADET
+751 
-766 APGEPLVTPP
+766 TPP
-776 HPSPTGGG
+776 RPSLTEGG
-784 SAMAA
+784 SAL
-789 TLRAAAESSTEL
+789 T
-801 PPPLQG
+801 
-807 APAPAAGEGRG
+807 
-818 GGSAR
+818 
-823 SAISDAE
+823 DA
-830 TSSGKTANPSPTAAP
+830 N
-845 ETTNHVYLAENHEL
+845 TTHVYLAENREL
-859 RAHYQLGDPERANLA
+859 RAHYQLGDPERDNLA
-874 ATLAQL
+874 ATLARLQAH
-880 KTRYHLAIASGDRA
+880 YHLAIASGDRA

-965 VLLRHGPE
+965 VLLKNGPE
-973 ALPYLLDLA
+973 ALPYLLELA

-996 TVYNLTILPL
+996 TVYNLIILPL

-1019 GMSASSLLVIA
+1019 GMSTSSLLVIA

-1037 TAPPPSAE
+1037 TPPPPATE

>member
-1 MSACYH
+1 MNCYH
-7 CQQPIP
+7 CQQPVP
-13 PGINITDD
+13 AGIHITDD
-21 HGHHY
+21 HGHAY
-26 CCHACQAVAQII
+26 CCHACEAVAHII
-38 NAHHLDQYYQVRDRP
+38 SAHHLEQYYQVRDRP

-68 YDIPEIAAQ
+68 YDLPEIAAQ
-77 YTYKDGDEQE
+77 YTYKDGDDQE

-104 SRALQ
+104 SHALQ
-109 DAHGISHARIN
+109 DAHGISHTRIN
-120 LGTGLAEIRWR
+120 LGTGRAEIRWR

-153 PDKNDDNQRR
+153 PDEEDNKQRR

-185 ATGLYTGAWHGIDRE
+185 ATGLYTGAWHGIDHE

-258 VIGRGEIY
+258 LIGRGEIY

-310 DSGETQLVPLPTIQP
+310 DRGEAQLVPLPAIQP

-344 HGASRID
+344 GGASRID
-351 EQMLTGESTPQYKT
+351 ENMLTGESTPQYKT
-365 IGDRVHAGST
+365 SGDRVHAGST

-380 LDIRVSQTGQQTTLA
+380 LDIRVTQTGQQTTLA

-409 PQIDRNEALAQHTVL
+409 PQIDRNQALAQQTVL
-424 AVLIFAAAGYLLW
+424 AVLILAAAGYLLW
-437 QFIDPARAFDIALAI
+437 QWIDPARAFDIALAI

-488 LDRLNHIRRILF
+488 LDRLTHIRRILF

-508 GKYQLQQSD
+508 GKYQLRRSD
-517 YYGNPARLLAIAKTL
+517 YYGEPQRLLAIAKTL

-543 YSQQPVATVS
+543 YSQQPVAGVT

-565 SGDCDGSRWHIGSA
+565 SGDYDGSRWHIGSA

-588 GFPPSPC
+588 GFPPTPC

-600 GGVRPHTAA
+600 VHP
-609 AETSTELPPPPVG
+609 
-622 EGWGGVRSHTADAES
+622 HTADADTTTDAGWS
-637 STEQPPLLQG
+637 L
-647 APADVGRPFMA
+647 MA
-658 DTKNVGHK
+658 DKNNVGHK
-666 CPTCEAHNPLPC
+666 YPTYEENNPLPC
-678 EAGEGRGGSVEK
+678 EAGEGWGGGVEK
-690 SRVATTENNAEMPTA
+690 SRMATTDNKAVPCD
-705 TETPANLPPPP
+705 PKL
-716 VGEGGGG
+716 
-723 GSVRSAISDAETSSG
+723 
-738 KTANPSPIAAATT
+738 
-751 TVTNHGAPQYPADET
+751 
-766 APGEPLVTPP
+766 TPP
-776 HPSPTGGG
+776 RPSPTGGG
-784 SAMAA
+784 SAL
-789 TLRAAAESSTEL
+789 T
-801 PPPLQG
+801 
-807 APAPAAGEGRG
+807 
-818 GGSAR
+818 
-823 SAISDAE
+823 DA
-830 TSSGKTANPSPTAAP
+830 N
-845 ETTNHVYLAENHEL
+845 TTHVYLAENREL
-859 RAHYQLGDPERANLA
+859 RAHYQLGDPERDNLA
-874 ATLAQL
+874 ATLARLQAH
-880 KTRYHLAIASGDRA
+880 YHLAIASGDRA
-894 DNVARLAARYGI
+894 ENVAHLAARYGI
-906 EDWHGGLDPAAK
+906 TDRHGGLDPAAK

-965 VLLRHGPE
+965 VLLKNGPE

-1019 GMSASSLLVIA
+1019 GMSTSSLLVIA

-1037 TAPPPSAE
+1037 TPPPPATE

>member
-13 PGINITDD
+13 PGINISDG

-77 YTYKDGDEQE
+77 YTYQDGDEQE

-153 PDKNDDNQRR
+153 PDKTDDAQRR

-211 CSAPVMLYAGYPYL
+211 CSAPVMLYSGYPYL
-225 KNAWLGLRHRQ
+225 KNAWLGLRYRQ

-258 VIGRGEIY
+258 LIGRGEIY

-409 PQIDRNEALAQHTVL
+409 PQIDRNQALAQQTVL
-424 AVLIFAAAGYLLW
+424 AVLILAAAGYLLW
-437 QFIDPARAFDIALAI
+437 QWIDPARAFDIALAI

-488 LDRLNHIRRILF
+488 LDRLTHIRRILF

-508 GKYQLQQSD
+508 GKYQLRRSD
-517 YYGNPARLLAIAKTL
+517 YYGEPQRLLAIAKTL

-543 YSQQPVATVS
+543 YSQQPVAGVT

-565 SGDCDGSRWHIGSA
+565 SGDYDGSRWHIGSA

-588 GFPPSPC
+588 IPPA
-595 GGGDG
+595 D
-600 GGVRPHTAA
+600 
-609 AETSTELPPPPVG
+609 LPPPPVG
-622 EGWGGVRSHTADAES
+622 EGWGGVRSHTADAD
-637 STEQPPLLQG
+637 TTTDAGWPL
-647 APADVGRPFMA
+647 MA
-658 DTKNVGHK
+658 DKNNVGHK
-666 CPTCEAHNPLPC
+666 YPTYEENTPLPC
-678 EAGEGRGGSVEK
+678 EAGEGWGGGVKK
-690 SRVATTENNAEMPTA
+690 SRM
-705 TETPANLPPPP
+705 
-716 VGEGGGG
+716 
-723 GSVRSAISDAETSSG
+723 AITDNKAVPCDP
-738 KTANPSPIAAATT
+738 K
-751 TVTNHGAPQYPADET
+751 
-766 APGEPLVTPP
+766 LTPP
-776 HPSPTGGG
+776 RPSPTGGG
-784 SAMAA
+784 SAL
-789 TLRAAAESSTEL
+789 T
-801 PPPLQG
+801 
-807 APAPAAGEGRG
+807 
-818 GGSAR
+818 
-823 SAISDAE
+823 DA
-830 TSSGKTANPSPTAAP
+830 N
-845 ETTNHVYLAENHEL
+845 TTHVYLAENREL
-859 RAHYQLGDPERANLA
+859 RAHYQLGDPERDNLA
-874 ATLAQL
+874 ATLARLQAH
-880 KTRYHLAIASGDRA
+880 YHLAIASGDRA
-894 DNVARLAARYGI
+894 ENVARLAARYGI
-906 EDWHGGLDPAAK
+906 TDRHGGLDPAAK

-965 VLLRHGPE
+965 VLLKNGPE

-1019 GMSASSLLVIA
+1019 GMSTSSLLVIA

-1037 TAPPPSAE
+1037 TLPPPATE

>member
-13 PGINITDD
+13 AGINISDD

-26 CCHACQAVAQII
+26 CCHACQTVAQII

-53 APRPEHPYD
+53 APRPAHPYD

-77 YTYKDGDEQE
+77 YTYQDGDEQE

-200 YEQLLRWISLL
+200 YEQLLRWISLI

-258 VIGRGEIY
+258 LIGRGEIY

-409 PQIDRNEALAQHTVL
+409 PQIDRNEALARQTVL
-424 AVLIFAAAGYLLW
+424 AVLILAAAGYLLW
-437 QFIDPARAFDIALAI
+437 QIIDPARAFDIALAI

-609 AETSTELPPPPVG
+609 AETSTELPPP
-622 EGWGGVRSHTADAES
+622 
-637 STEQPPLLQG
+637 LQG

-666 CPTCEAHNPLPC
+666 CPTYEEHNPLPC
-678 EAGEGRGGSVEK
+678 EAEEDWGWGSARL
-690 SRVATTENNAEMPTA
+690 S
-705 TETPANLPPPP
+705 
-716 VGEGGGG
+716 
-723 GSVRSAISDAETSSG
+723 ISDAETSSG

-751 TVTNHGAPQYPADET
+751 TVTNHSAPQYPADET

-784 SAMAA
+784 SAMAD
-789 TLRAAAESSTEL
+789 TLRADAELSTES

-807 APAPAAGEGRG
+807 APAPAAGEGWG
-818 GGSAR
+818 GGSVR
-823 SAISDAE
+823 LSISDAE
-830 TSSGKTANPSPTAAP
+830 TSSGKTANPSPTAPP

-859 RAHYQLGDPERANLA
+859 RAHYQLGDPERADLA

-906 EDWHGGLDPAAK
+906 EDHHGGLDPAAK

-965 VLLRHGPE
+965 VLLKNGPE
-973 ALPYLLDLA
+973 ALPYLLNLA
-982 ARSRRITRQNLIWA
+982 TRSRRITRQNLAWA

-1006 AISGYLTPWIAAL
+1006 AISGHLTPWIAAL

-1037 TAPPPSAE
+1037 TAPPPATE

>member
-1 MSACYH
+1 MNCYH
-7 CQQPIP
+7 CQQPVP
-13 PGINITDD
+13 AGIHITDD
-21 HGHHY
+21 HGHAY
-26 CCHACQAVAQII
+26 CCHACEAVAHII
-38 NAHHLDQYYQVRDRP
+38 SAHHLEQYYQVRDRP

-68 YDIPEIAAQ
+68 YDLPEIAAQ
-77 YTYKDGDEQE
+77 YTYKDGDDQE

-104 SRALQ
+104 SHALQ
-109 DAHGISHARIN
+109 DAHGISHTRIN
-120 LGTGLAEIRWR
+120 LGTGRAEIRWR

-153 PDKNDDNQRR
+153 PDEEDNKQRR

-185 ATGLYTGAWHGIDRE
+185 ATGLYTGAWHGIDHE

-225 KNAWLGLRHRQ
+225 KNAWLSLRHRQ

-258 VIGRGEIY
+258 LIGRGEIY

-296 HFARLLPDAVYKYN
+296 HFARLLPDAVYKH
-310 DSGETQLVPLPTIQP
+310 DGDGEPRLVPLPTIQP

-409 PQIDRNEALAQHTVL
+409 PQIDRNEALARQTVL
-424 AVLIFAAAGYLLW
+424 AVLILAAAGYLLW
-437 QFIDPARAFDIALAI
+437 QWINPARAFDIALAI

-508 GKYQLQQSD
+508 GKYQLRRSD
-517 YYGNPARLLAIAKTL
+517 YYGEPQRLLAIAKTL

-543 YSQQPVATVS
+543 YSQQPVANVA

-565 SGDCDGSRWHIGSA
+565 SGDYNGSRWHIGSA

-588 GFPPSPC
+588 EFLPSPC
-595 GGGDG
+595 GGEDG
-600 GGVRPHTAA
+600 GGVRFQTPDTETTAVLP
-609 AETSTELPPPPVG
+609 SELLPSPVG
-622 EGWGGVRSHTADAES
+622 EGWGGVSPHTAAVES
-637 STEQPPLLQG
+637 SSKIPPPSQD
-647 APADVGRPFMA
+647 ASASA
-658 DTKNVGHK
+658 
-666 CPTCEAHNPLPC
+666 
-678 EAGEGRGGSVEK
+678 AGEGWGRGKPDRLITAAS
-690 SRVATTENNAEMPTA
+690 TTITNNEDKQPTKQ
-705 TETPANLPPPP
+705 PPPP
-716 VGEGGGG
+716 VGEGRGGV
-723 GSVRSAISDAETSSG
+723 SPH
-738 KTANPSPIAAATT
+738 TAA
-751 TVTNHGAPQYPADET
+751 V
-766 APGEPLVTPP
+766 
-776 HPSPTGGG
+776 
-784 SAMAA
+784 
-789 TLRAAAESSTEL
+789 ESSSKM

-807 APAPAAGEGRG
+807 APAPVAGEGWG
-818 GGSAR
+818 GGKPDR
-823 SAISDAE
+823 LI
-830 TSSGKTANPSPTAAP
+830 TAAS
-845 ETTNHVYLAENHEL
+845 TTITNNEDKQPTKQLPPPVGEGRVGSSEKQTTDANTTHVYLAENREL
-859 RAHYQLGDPERANLA
+859 RAHYQLGDPERDNLA
-874 ATLAQL
+874 ATLARLQAH
-880 KTRYHLAIASGDRA
+880 YHLAIASGDRVE
-894 DNVARLAARYGI
+894 NVARLAARYGI
-906 EDWHGGLDPAAK
+906 TDRHGGLDPAAK

-965 VLLRHGPE
+965 VLLKNGPE
-973 ALPYLLDLA
+973 ALPYLLELA
-982 ARSRRITRQNLIWA
+982 ARSRRITRQNLAWA

-1006 AISGYLTPWIAAL
+1006 AISGHLTPWIAAL
-1019 GMSASSLLVIA
+1019 GMSTSSLLVIA

-1037 TAPPPSAE
+1037 TPPPPATE

>member
-1 MSACYH
+1 MNCYH
-7 CQQPIP
+7 CQQPVP
-13 PGINITDD
+13 AGIHITDD
-21 HGHHY
+21 HGHAY
-26 CCHACQAVAQII
+26 CCHACEAVAHII
-38 NAHHLDQYYQVRDRP
+38 SAHHLEQYYQVRDRP

-68 YDIPEIAAQ
+68 YDLPEIAAQ
-77 YTYKDGDEQE
+77 YTYKDGDDQE

-104 SRALQ
+104 SHALQ
-109 DAHGISHARIN
+109 DAHGISHTRIN
-120 LGTGLAEIRWR
+120 LGTGRAEIRWR

-153 PDKNDDNQRR
+153 PDEEDNKQRR

-185 ATGLYTGAWHGIDRE
+185 ATGLYTGAWHGIDHE

-258 VIGRGEIY
+258 LIGRGEIY

-310 DSGETQLVPLPTIQP
+310 DRGETQLVPLPAIQP

-344 HGASRID
+344 GGASRID
-351 EQMLTGESTPQYKT
+351 ENMLTGESTPQYKT
-365 IGDRVHAGST
+365 SGDRVHAGST

-380 LDIRVSQTGQQTTLA
+380 LDIRVTQTGQQTTLA

-409 PQIDRNEALAQHTVL
+409 PQIDRNQALAQQTVL
-424 AVLIFAAAGYLLW
+424 AVLILAAAGYLLW
-437 QFIDPARAFDIALAI
+437 QWIDPARAFDIALAI

-488 LDRLNHIRRILF
+488 LDRLTHIRRILF

-508 GKYQLQQSD
+508 GKYQLRRSD
-517 YYGNPARLLAIAKTL
+517 YYGEPRRLLAIAKTL

-543 YSQQPVATVS
+543 YSQQPVANVA

-565 SGDCDGSRWHIGSA
+565 SGDYDGSRWHIGSA

-588 GFPPSPC
+588 IPP
-595 GGGDG
+595 
-600 GGVRPHTAA
+600 
-609 AETSTELPPPPVG
+609 AEQPPPPVG
-622 EGWGGVRSHTADAES
+622 ESWDGAYPHTTDAD
-637 STEQPPLLQG
+637 TTTD
-647 APADVGRPFMA
+647 ADWSLMA
-658 DTKNVGHK
+658 DKNNVGHK
-666 CPTCEAHNPLPC
+666 YPTYEENNPLPC
-678 EAGEGRGGSVEK
+678 EAGEGWGGGVEK
-690 SRVATTENNAEMPTA
+690 SRMATTDDKAVPCD
-705 TETPANLPPPP
+705 PKLPPP
-716 VGEGGGG
+716 
-723 GSVRSAISDAETSSG
+723 R
-738 KTANPSPIAAATT
+738 
-751 TVTNHGAPQYPADET
+751 
-766 APGEPLVTPP
+766 
-776 HPSPTGGG
+776 PSPTGGE
-784 SAMAA
+784 SAL
-789 TLRAAAESSTEL
+789 T
-801 PPPLQG
+801 
-807 APAPAAGEGRG
+807 
-818 GGSAR
+818 
-823 SAISDAE
+823 DA
-830 TSSGKTANPSPTAAP
+830 N
-845 ETTNHVYLAENHEL
+845 TTHVYLAENREL
-859 RAHYQLGDPERANLA
+859 RAHYQLGDPERDNLA
-874 ATLAQL
+874 ATLARLQAH
-880 KTRYHLAIASGDRA
+880 YHLAIASGDRA
-894 DNVARLAARYGI
+894 ENVARLAARYGI
-906 EDWHGGLDPAAK
+906 TDRRGSLDPAAK

-965 VLLRHGPE
+965 VLLKNGPE

-1019 GMSASSLLVIA
+1019 GMSTSSLLVIA

-1037 TAPPPSAE
+1037 TLPPPATE

>member
-1 MSACYH
+1 MNCYH
-7 CQQPIP
+7 CQQPVP
-13 PGINITDD
+13 AGIHITDD
-21 HGHHY
+21 HGHAY
-26 CCHACQAVAQII
+26 CCHACEAVAHII
-38 NAHHLDQYYQVRDRP
+38 SAHHLEQYYQVRDRP

-68 YDIPEIAAQ
+68 YDLPEIAAQ
-77 YTYKDGDEQE
+77 YTYKDGDDQE

-104 SRALQ
+104 SHALQ
-109 DAHGISHARIN
+109 DAHGISHTRIN
-120 LGTGLAEIRWR
+120 LGTGRAEIRWR

-153 PDKNDDNQRR
+153 PDEEDNKQRR

-185 ATGLYTGAWHGIDRE
+185 ATGLYTGAWHGIDHE

-258 VIGRGEIY
+258 LIGRGEIY

-310 DSGETQLVPLPTIQP
+310 DRGETQLVPLPAIQP

-344 HGASRID
+344 GGASRID
-351 EQMLTGESTPQYKT
+351 ENMLTGESTPQYKT
-365 IGDRVHAGST
+365 SGDRVHAGST

-380 LDIRVSQTGQQTTLA
+380 LDIRVTQTGQQTTLA

-409 PQIDRNEALAQHTVL
+409 PQIDRNQALAQQTVL
-424 AVLIFAAAGYLLW
+424 AVLILAAAGYLLW
-437 QFIDPARAFDIALAI
+437 QWIEPARAFDIALAI

-488 LDRLNHIRRILF
+488 LDRLTHIRRILF

-508 GKYQLQQSD
+508 GKYQLRRSD
-517 YYGNPARLLAIAKTL
+517 YYGEPQRLLSIAKTL

-543 YSQQPVATVS
+543 YSQQPVANVA

-565 SGDCDGSRWHIGSA
+565 SGDYDGSRWHIGSA

-588 GFPPSPC
+588 IPP
-595 GGGDG
+595 
-600 GGVRPHTAA
+600 
-609 AETSTELPPPPVG
+609 TEQPPPPVG
-622 EGWGGVRSHTADAES
+622 EGWGGAYPHTADAD
-637 STEQPPLLQG
+637 TTTDAGWPL
-647 APADVGRPFMA
+647 MA
-658 DTKNVGHK
+658 DKNNVGHK
-666 CPTCEAHNPLPC
+666 YPTYEENTPLPC
-678 EAGEGRGGSVEK
+678 EAGEGWGGGVEK
-690 SRVATTENNAEMPTA
+690 SRMATTDNKAVPCD
-705 TETPANLPPPP
+705 PKLP
-716 VGEGGGG
+716 
-723 GSVRSAISDAETSSG
+723 
-738 KTANPSPIAAATT
+738 
-751 TVTNHGAPQYPADET
+751 
-766 APGEPLVTPP
+766 PP

-784 SAMAA
+784 SAL
-789 TLRAAAESSTEL
+789 T
-801 PPPLQG
+801 
-807 APAPAAGEGRG
+807 
-818 GGSAR
+818 
-823 SAISDAE
+823 DA
-830 TSSGKTANPSPTAAP
+830 N
-845 ETTNHVYLAENHEL
+845 TTHVYLAENREL
-859 RAHYQLGDPERANLA
+859 RAHYQLGDPERDNLA
-874 ATLAQL
+874 ATLARLQAH
-880 KTRYHLAIASGDRA
+880 YHLAIASGDRA
-894 DNVARLAARYGI
+894 ENVARLAARYGI
-906 EDWHGGLDPAAK
+906 TDWHGGLDPAAK

-965 VLLRHGPE
+965 VLLKNGPE

-1019 GMSASSLLVIA
+1019 GMSTSSLLVIA

-1037 TAPPPSAE
+1037 TLPPPAAE

>member
-1 MSACYH
+1 MNCYH
-7 CQQPIP
+7 CQQPVP
-13 PGINITDD
+13 AGIHITDD
-21 HGHHY
+21 HGHAY
-26 CCHACQAVAQII
+26 CCHACEAVAHII
-38 NAHHLDQYYQVRDRP
+38 SAHHLEQYYQVRDRP

-68 YDIPEIAAQ
+68 YDLPEIAAQ
-77 YTYKDGDEQE
+77 YTYKDGDDQE

-104 SRALQ
+104 SHALQ
-109 DAHGISHARIN
+109 DAHGISHTRIN
-120 LGTGLAEIRWR
+120 LGTGRAEIRWR

-153 PDKNDDNQRR
+153 PDEEDYKQRR

-185 ATGLYTGAWHGIDRE
+185 ATGLYTGAWHGIDHE

-258 VIGRGEIY
+258 LIGRGEIY

-310 DSGETQLVPLPTIQP
+310 DRGETQLVPLPAIQP

-344 HGASRID
+344 GGASRID
-351 EQMLTGESTPQYKT
+351 ENMLTGESTPQYKT
-365 IGDRVHAGST
+365 SGDRVHAGST

-380 LDIRVSQTGQQTTLA
+380 LDIRVTQTGQQTTLA

-409 PQIDRNEALAQHTVL
+409 PQIDRNQALAQQTVL
-424 AVLIFAAAGYLLW
+424 TVLILAAAGYLLW
-437 QFIDPARAFDIALAI
+437 QWIEPARAFDIALAI

-488 LDRLNHIRRILF
+488 LDRLTHIRRILF

-508 GKYQLQQSD
+508 GKYQLRRSD
-517 YYGNPARLLAIAKTL
+517 YYGEPRRLLAIAKTL

-543 YSQQPVATVS
+543 YSQQPVANVA

-565 SGDCDGSRWHIGSA
+565 SGDYDGSRWHIGSA

-588 GFPPSPC
+588 IPPA
-595 GGGDG
+595 D
-600 GGVRPHTAA
+600 
-609 AETSTELPPPPVG
+609 LPPPPVG
-622 EGWGGVRSHTADAES
+622 EGRGGVYPHTTDADWS
-637 STEQPPLLQG
+637 L
-647 APADVGRPFMA
+647 MA
-658 DTKNVGHK
+658 DKNNVGHK
-666 CPTCEAHNPLPC
+666 YPTYEENTPLPC
-678 EAGEGRGGSVEK
+678 EAGEGWGGGVEK
-690 SRVATTENNAEMPTA
+690 SRMATTDNKAVPCD
-705 TETPANLPPPP
+705 PKL
-716 VGEGGGG
+716 
-723 GSVRSAISDAETSSG
+723 
-738 KTANPSPIAAATT
+738 
-751 TVTNHGAPQYPADET
+751 
-766 APGEPLVTPP
+766 TPP
-776 HPSPTGGG
+776 RPSPTGGE
-784 SAMAA
+784 SAL
-789 TLRAAAESSTEL
+789 T
-801 PPPLQG
+801 
-807 APAPAAGEGRG
+807 
-818 GGSAR
+818 
-823 SAISDAE
+823 DA
-830 TSSGKTANPSPTAAP
+830 N
-845 ETTNHVYLAENHEL
+845 TTHVYLAENREL
-859 RAHYQLGDPERANLA
+859 RAHYQLGDPERDNLA
-874 ATLAQL
+874 ATLARLQAH
-880 KTRYHLAIASGDRA
+880 YHLAIASGDRA
-894 DNVARLAARYGI
+894 ENVARLAARYGI
-906 EDWHGGLDPAAK
+906 TDRHGGLDPAAK

-938 DAPVLARASVSV
+938 DAPVLAQADVSAAV
-950 AVGRANPLSQTHADI
+950 AAGADVARDGADL
-965 VLLRHGPE
+965 VLLNDDLNI
-973 ALPYLLDLA
+973 LPA
-982 ARSRRITRQNLIWA
+982 TIAQARRTREIIRQNLAWA
-996 TVYNLTILPL
+996 SAYNIIAVPL
-1006 AISGYLTPWIAAL
+1006 AVLGYVKPWIAAL
-1019 GMSASSLLVIA
+1019 GMSISSLFVVG
-1030 NALRIHR
+1030 NALRLLKKR
-1037 TAPPPSAE
+1037 K

>member
-1 MSACYH
+1 MNCYH
-7 CQQPIP
+7 CQQPVP
-13 PGINITDD
+13 AGIHITDD
-21 HGHHY
+21 HGHAY
-26 CCHACQAVAQII
+26 CCHACEAVAHII
-38 NAHHLDQYYQVRDRP
+38 SAHHLEQYYQVRDRP

-68 YDIPEIAAQ
+68 YDLPEIAAQ
-77 YTYKDGDEQE
+77 YTYKDGDDQE

-104 SRALQ
+104 SHALQ
-109 DAHGISHARIN
+109 DTHGISHTRIN
-120 LGTGLAEIRWR
+120 LGTGRAEIRWR

-153 PDKNDDNQRR
+153 PDEEDNKQRR

-185 ATGLYTGAWHGIDRE
+185 ATGLYTGAWHGIDHE

-258 VIGRGEIY
+258 LIGRGEIY

-310 DSGETQLVPLPTIQP
+310 DRGETQLVPLPAIQP

-344 HGASRID
+344 GGASRID
-351 EQMLTGESTPQYKT
+351 ENMLTGESTPQYKT
-365 IGDRVHAGST
+365 SGDRVHAGST

-380 LDIRVSQTGQQTTLA
+380 LDIRVTQTGQQTTLA

-409 PQIDRNEALAQHTVL
+409 PQIDRNQALAQQTVL
-424 AVLIFAAAGYLLW
+424 AVLILAAAGYLLW
-437 QFIDPARAFDIALAI
+437 QWIEPARAFDIALAI

-488 LDRLNHIRRILF
+488 LDRLTHIRRILF

-508 GKYQLQQSD
+508 GKYQLRRSD
-517 YYGNPARLLAIAKTL
+517 YYGEPQRLLAIAKTL

-543 YSQQPVATVS
+543 YSQQPVANVA

-565 SGDCDGSRWHIGSA
+565 SGDYDGSRWHIGSA

-588 GFPPSPC
+588 IPPP
-595 GGGDG
+595 
-600 GGVRPHTAA
+600 
-609 AETSTELPPPPVG
+609 EQPPPPVG
-622 EGWGGVRSHTADAES
+622 EGWGGVRSHTADADTTTDAGWS
-637 STEQPPLLQG
+637 L
-647 APADVGRPFMA
+647 MA
-658 DTKNVGHK
+658 DKNNVGHK
-666 CPTCEAHNPLPC
+666 YPTYEENNPLPC
-678 EAGEGRGGSVEK
+678 EAGEGWGGGVEK
-690 SRVATTENNAEMPTA
+690 SRMATTDNKAVPCD
-705 TETPANLPPPP
+705 PKLPPP
-716 VGEGGGG
+716 
-723 GSVRSAISDAETSSG
+723 R
-738 KTANPSPIAAATT
+738 
-751 TVTNHGAPQYPADET
+751 
-766 APGEPLVTPP
+766 
-776 HPSPTGGG
+776 PSPTGGG
-784 SAMAA
+784 SAL
-789 TLRAAAESSTEL
+789 T
-801 PPPLQG
+801 
-807 APAPAAGEGRG
+807 
-818 GGSAR
+818 
-823 SAISDAE
+823 DA
-830 TSSGKTANPSPTAAP
+830 N
-845 ETTNHVYLAENHEL
+845 TTHVYLAENREL
-859 RAHYQLGDPERANLA
+859 RAHYQLGDPERDNLA
-874 ATLAQL
+874 ATLARLQAH
-880 KTRYHLAIASGDRA
+880 YHLAIASGDRA
-894 DNVARLAARYGI
+894 ENVARLAARYGI
-906 EDWHGGLDPAAK
+906 TDRHGGLDPAAK

-965 VLLRHGPE
+965 VLLKNGPE
-973 ALPYLLDLA
+973 ALPYLLELA

-1019 GMSASSLLVIA
+1019 GMSTSSLLVIA

-1037 TAPPPSAE
+1037 TPPPPAAE

>member
-13 PGINITDD
+13 VGIHISDA
-21 HGHHY
+21 HGNHY

-38 NAHHLDQYYQVRDRP
+38 SAHHLEQYYQVRDRP
-53 APRPEHPYD
+53 APRPENLRD
-62 PAHWQA
+62 ASHWQA

-104 SRALQ
+104 GRALQ
-109 DAHGISHARIN
+109 DAHGIRHARIN
-120 LGTGLAEIRWR
+120 LGSGLAEIRWR
-131 DTPLSAILA
+131 DTPLSAILT
-140 TIASLGYT
+140 TIASLGYS
-148 PNLHT
+148 PNLHS
-153 PDKNDDNQRR
+153 PDKNDEQQRR

-185 ATGLYTGAWHGIDRE
+185 ATGLYTGAWHGIDHE

-211 CSAPVMLYAGYPYL
+211 CSAPVMLYAGYPFL

-258 VIGRGEIY
+258 LIGRGEIY

-296 HFARLLPDAVYKYN
+296 QFARLLPDAVYKYN
-310 DSGETQLVPLPTIQP
+310 DSGEVQLVPLPAIQP

-336 IPVDGEIT
+336 IPVDGDIER
-344 HGASRID
+344 GASRID

-409 PQIDRNEALAQHTVL
+409 PQIDRNEALAQKTVL
-424 AVLIFAAAGYLLW
+424 AVLILAAAGYLLW
-437 QFIDPARAFDIALAI
+437 QWIEPARAFDIALAI

-517 YYGNPARLLAIAKTL
+517 YHGEPQRLLAIAKTL

-543 YSQQPVATVS
+543 YSQQPVASVA

-559 HSGKGI
+559 YSGKGI
-565 SGDCDGSRWHIGSA
+565 SGDYDGSRWHIGSA

-588 GFPPSPC
+588 GFPPTPC

-600 GGVRPHTAA
+600 VHPHTADADTTTDAGWSLMADKNNVGHKYPTYEENNPLPCEAGEGTGLPMKKANAFFMGARGGGVEKFRVATPKNDAETPTVTETPTEQPPPPVGEGWGGVYPQTAAAQTPTVLPPPPAGEGWGGVHPQTADAETSTALPPSPCGRGDGVHLQTAA
-609 AETSTELPPPPVG
+609 AETPTNLPPPPVG
-622 EGWGGVRSHTADAES
+622 EGWGGDSEKQTTDA
-637 STEQPPLLQG
+637 
-647 APADVGRPFMA
+647 
-658 DTKNVGHK
+658 N
-666 CPTCEAHNPLPC
+666 
-678 EAGEGRGGSVEK
+678 
-690 SRVATTENNAEMPTA
+690 
-705 TETPANLPPPP
+705 
-716 VGEGGGG
+716 
-723 GSVRSAISDAETSSG
+723 
-738 KTANPSPIAAATT
+738 
-751 TVTNHGAPQYPADET
+751 
-766 APGEPLVTPP
+766 
-776 HPSPTGGG
+776 
-784 SAMAA
+784 
-789 TLRAAAESSTEL
+789 
-801 PPPLQG
+801 
-807 APAPAAGEGRG
+807 
-818 GGSAR
+818 
-823 SAISDAE
+823 
-830 TSSGKTANPSPTAAP
+830 
-845 ETTNHVYLAENHEL
+845 TNHVYLAENHEL
-859 RAHYQLGDPERANLA
+859 RAHYQLSDPERANLA
-874 ATLAQL
+874 ATLAPLQ
-880 KTRYHLAIASGDRA
+880 KHYHLAIASGDRA
-894 DNVARLAARYGI
+894 ENVARLAARYGI
-906 EDWHGGLDPAAK
+906 ADWHGGLDPAAK
-918 LALLEANDPEHTLM
+918 LALLEANAPEHTLM

-965 VLLRHGPE
+965 VCLKNGPE
-973 ALPYLLDLA
+973 ALPYLFDLA
-982 ARSRRITRQNLIWA
+982 ARSRRITRQNLAWA
-996 TVYNLTILPL
+996 TAYNLIILPL
-1006 AISGYLTPWIAAL
+1006 AVSGYLTPWIAAL
-1019 GMSASSLLVIA
+1019 GMSTSSLLVIA
-1030 NALRIHR
+1030 NALRIQR
-1037 TAPPPSAE
+1037 TPPPPAAE

>member
-1 MSACYH
+1 MNCYH
-7 CQQPIP
+7 CQQPVP
-13 PGINITDD
+13 AGIHITDD
-21 HGHHY
+21 HGHAY
-26 CCHACQAVAQII
+26 CCHACEAVAQII
-38 NAHHLDQYYQVRDRP
+38 SAHHLDQYYQVRDRP
-53 APRPEHPYD
+53 APRPEHQWD
-62 PAHWQA
+62 ASHWQA
-68 YDIPEIAAQ
+68 YDLPEIAAQ
-77 YTYKDGDEQE
+77 YIYQDGDDQE

-104 SRALQ
+104 SHALQ
-109 DAHGISHARIN
+109 DAHGISHTRIN
-120 LGTGLAEIRWR
+120 LGTGRAEIRWR
-131 DTPLSAILA
+131 DTPLSAVLA

-153 PDKNDDNQRR
+153 PDEEDNKQRR

-258 VIGRGEIY
+258 LIGRGEIY

-310 DSGETQLVPLPTIQP
+310 DRGEAQLVPLPTIQP

-344 HGASRID
+344 GGASRID
-351 EQMLTGESTPQYKT
+351 ENMLTGESTPQYKT
-365 IGDRVHAGST
+365 SGDRVHAGST

-380 LDIRVSQTGQQTTLA
+380 LNIRVTQTGQQTTLA

-409 PQIDRNEALAQHTVL
+409 PQIDRNQALAQQTVL
-424 AVLIFAAAGYLLW
+424 AVLILAAAGYLLW
-437 QFIDPARAFDIALAI
+437 QWIEPARAFDIALAI

-488 LDRLNHIRRILF
+488 LDRLTHIRRILF

-508 GKYQLQQSD
+508 GKYQLRRSD
-517 YYGNPARLLAIAKTL
+517 YYGEPQRLLAIAKTL

-543 YSQQPVATVS
+543 YSQQPVAGVT

-565 SGDCDGSRWHIGSA
+565 SGDYDGSRWHIGSA

-588 GFPPSPC
+588 IPP
-595 GGGDG
+595 
-600 GGVRPHTAA
+600 
-609 AETSTELPPPPVG
+609 AEQPPPPVG
-622 EGWGGVRSHTADAES
+622 EGRGGVYPHTTDADWS
-637 STEQPPLLQG
+637 L
-647 APADVGRPFMA
+647 MA
-658 DTKNVGHK
+658 DKNNVGHK
-666 CPTCEAHNPLPC
+666 YPTYEENNPLPC
-678 EAGEGRGGSVEK
+678 EAGEGRGEDVEK
-690 SRVATTENNAEMPTA
+690 FRVVTPKNDAETQTA
-705 TETPANLPPPP
+705 TETPTEHPPPP
-716 VGEGGGG
+716 VGEGRGGVSPHTTNADAATDVG
-723 GSVRSAISDAETSSG
+723 WVSAQRVTQQPNSETSA
-738 KTANPSPIAAATT
+738 K
-751 TVTNHGAPQYPADET
+751 Q
-766 APGEPLVTPP
+766 
-776 HPSPTGGG
+776 
-784 SAMAA
+784 
-789 TLRAAAESSTEL
+789 L
-801 PPPLQG
+801 PPPV
-807 APAPAAGEGRG
+807 GEGRG
-818 GGSAR
+818 GGS
-823 SAISDAE
+823 E
-830 TSSGKTANPSPTAAP
+830 KQ
-845 ETTNHVYLAENHEL
+845 TTDTNTTHVYLAENRTL
-859 RAHYQLGDPERANLA
+859 RAHYQLGDPERADLA
-874 ATLAQL
+874 ITLAQL
-880 KTRYHLAIASGDRA
+880 QAHYHLAIASGDRA
-894 DNVARLAARYGI
+894 ENVARLAARYGI
-906 EDWHGGLDPAAK
+906 TDRHGGLDPAAK

-965 VLLRHGPE
+965 VLLKNGPE
-973 ALPYLLDLA
+973 ALPYLLELA
-982 ARSRRITRQNLIWA
+982 ARSRRITRQNLAWA

-1019 GMSASSLLVIA
+1019 GMSTSSLLVIA

-1037 TAPPPSAE
+1037 TSPPPAAE